1 MKQRAKRLMALFM
14 AGVFALS
21 TCMTSGP
28 YTVMATEAGTA
39 GVTTPSEGTPTTPSQ
54 GSTTTPDNTTPSG
67 TPEEGGTT
75 DPEPEAPTQHIYN
88 VKLPEKIKDVDWGNL
103 QVTYGEEKV
112 SVTAE
117 NTIALNNV
125 ITDSSAVGI
134 KSDNYSFAD
143 ITVNDGTINV
153 ATATPKLS
161 NPEVKGERTTLSI
174 DEKAEYSIS
183 NIPDVWKDKV
193 TWSVQPGAENI
204 TTDGVS
210 LEEQEDHTKIKVIV
224 SKEGYEGANEKPE
237 ILVAHIGEVQIGT
250 FNFNVTKKNP
260 ELSLKANPEPPAG
273 WKTEIKLLVSGQKDF
288 NKKVIVSDE
297 NGQTQEVAVKNGKA
311 EEINW
316 NLSYWTKDYKFV
328 VTYAGDKVYKSESI
342 SLAYNVDK
350 ETQQFELTQS
360 AEQEDI
366 TYGGSEK
373 QIASIAGTKSSG
385 IHPWNY
391 SYEWENG
398 NNGGAAIRVDGEKL
412 LFTPGQAGTYK
423 VTIKRSSEDYN
434 ECSCTLAITVKKKAL
449 TVKNVTATNRVYDG
463 TDKVEVTA
471 AVDTSE
477 ILEKDRPAGESLQL
491 TTAGKV
497 QGDGK
502 LEGKDVA
509 DGKTVKYGD
518 EYKDEYGQEYGDF
531 SLSQELNSNYELVY
545 ADNKKPDVKVN
556 ITKQKLTLA
565 VVLAKPNGE
574 NNIKETETEE
584 KILYLERQYTGYKD
598 LSKENKSKE
607 IQVVATGFVNGESA
621 ETLTGYQ
628 APRVIVDTTV
638 ITSASEL
645 NHVYKDALIPDE
657 NKTDDNLYN
666 ATDNYEFDFGN
677 ITQKGSLS
685 LTPQKIADIKAILSV
700 DNANSKKAYQRT
712 DNKEIYYG
720 EISESENDN
729 PKIAW
734 KIDNQ
739 FNSNVKDTSD
749 LDVTYNAVEV
759 RHQIDIDISEE
770 GASLS
775 YSPKKNDETIY
786 VRLKASEG
794 NGVTEWCSL
803 KLCFDETV
811 PKAKI
816 TMEDKT
822 NMYKFENVI
831 TFGLFVN
838 KKKSV
843 SAKIDL
849 TDEEAGVKSW
859 KYYKLNLTEDKE
871 FADGK
876 AFIDYV
882 KNVLPTETGS
892 TTTAESSVT
901 PEPLNL
907 GTDEGNYVVF
917 AVVEDNVGNEAV
929 YGSNGVII
937 DNTEPQ
943 IFELL
948 YEGLESEDINNPE
961 NEALKNVDFIKNK
974 NAVSLY
980 AHAKEATTVFSG
992 ISKITANVYAEN
1004 KEIDKG
1010 KVLYEEENDT
1020 ALTLN
1025 ALKNYE
1031 EVFTNSTDNGKIE
1044 QKIASKGEC
1053 VRYRVDATVGDK
1065 AGNEQTISKE
1075 FVLDTLPPD
1084 ITNNNI
1090 YLTNNSTE
1098 AVKTMG
1104 DDENVTY
1111 YSNEDVTIK
1120 TTVTERFTDS
1130 NNIWLTIVKDG
1141 VETSKTLQQWIDN
1154 DDKDETYSVT
1164 VEEDKDESNPNAS
1177 NRTIEFTVQADGLEN
1192 KFSYY
1197 VSAKDYSGNETTN
1210 DAINFVIDNV
1220 SPEISDNIIRKSIED
1235 QKNNE
1240 DHFDNKADI
1249 NTKVYYS
1256 NEDVVV
1262 KTEVKDRFIDAK
1274 HITISLTK
1282 DKKEYTK
1289 SVEEWCENK
1298 DSKLGIKCTYDDPDK
1313 NKAERSVKTITFN
1326 VPEAKNE
1333 GDFTYKV
1340 SAVDYANNPEKNPNQ
1355 TINFC
1360 IDTTQPEVEVTYSPI
1375 QNGEPLAPINTSNSI
1390 YYLNQNYDSFKVNIK
1405 VIEKHL
1411 KANDKGTIIS
1421 NYQLSKDLAI
1431 NTYHVTGDIGSKDI
1445 KNVEVSAS
1453 RKGSDS
1459 AVDLKTGIIADIAGK
1474 ESWLENPKNSIE
1486 YNYTFTCKKEANYE
1500 FPDITITDLAGNKS
1514 EATGNAKITLD
1525 RTAPE
1530 GKIKVDGLISTNGK
1544 DTVWDRLLES
1554 LTFGLYGKD
1563 PVTATIRNRDEK
1575 TGGSGIAKKSY
1586 YLATDLMSR
1595 SALDAL
1601 KDEQWTTYN
1610 GNITMPANRSYIVY
1624 EKVVDKAGNL
1634 AYYSSDRVIVD
1645 AQNPQPEVTITPT
1658 TPGWGKGVYSA
1669 SDNPGFDVYVVDP
1682 AGSDG
1687 SCAGLAEINCTITDR
1702 TTGHSKPIPLRSYSA
1717 TSAPEATFRTHVS
1730 IDPAEFYS
1738 NEVQVTVEAKDHS
1751 TNPAT
1756 VESQVIKI
1764 DNKAPIVTF
1773 SFDKSDVHNGKYYNN
1788 DKTLTITVDE
1798 RNFDESYKPQVTS
1811 TAGGGYSIS
1820 GWSHNG
1826 EIHTATVTFSGDSDY
1841 TVTYDCYDLAGNK
1854 SNTEKLE
1861 EFTVDK
1867 TKPAIQVSYDN
1878 NNALNNNY
1886 YKDAR
1891 TATITIT
1898 EHNFNPGEVTV
1909 TTTAQLDGAPVAAP
1923 GVSGWSGSGDTHV
1936 ATVSYSADADYTFT
1950 ISATDLAS
1958 NVSEPYVTDNFTVD
1972 QTKPTVEITN
1982 IEDHSANNG
1991 EVAPVVTLN
2000 DINFDSSKTVVHLTG
2015 ANKGE
2020 IDTTGMYTSAATAKG
2035 QTLTFHNFAE
2045 NMDDI
2050 YTLTAEA
2057 TDKAGNVYSTSKM
2070 FSVNRDGSTYMYD
2083 SYTDELIKN
2092 GYTNDPKN
2100 LVVSEINVDTLTFQE
2115 LTVTENGTLKTL
2127 EQDKD
2132 YEVQESGSEVSWKE
2146 YKYTIN
2152 ASNFEEE
2159 GDYNVSIYSEDRATN
2174 VTTNTSKSKDILF
2187 AVDKTSPVIA
2197 LSNIEDGG
2205 RYKVES
2211 QKFTANVDDN
2221 MALDKVE
2228 YYVDGKLQQTF
2239 DASEVAEQSGSL
2251 ELSVDSSSKFQKVSV
2266 KAYDKANNEATS
2278 ADADVLVSA
2287 SSWVQFYN
2295 NKPAFYGT
2303 IGGGVAVLAAA
2314 VAAGVHFSGAGAAAG
2329 TAGAA
2334 GAGGFFFLAGKKK
2347 KDEEETK

>member
-112 SVTAE
+112 AVTAE

-134 KSDNYSFAD
+134 ESDNYSFAD
-143 ITVNDGTINV
+143 ITVNEGTINV

-161 NPEVKGERTTLSI
+161 NPEVKGKRTTLSI
-174 DEKAEYSIS
+174 DEKGEYSIS

-273 WKTEIKLLVSGQKDF
+273 WKTEIKLLVSGEKDF
-288 NKKVIVSDE
+288 NEKVIVSDE
-297 NGQTQEVAVKNGKA
+297 NGQTQEVAVENGKA

-373 QIASIAGTKSSG
+373 QIASIAGTKSND

-502 LEGKDVA
+502 LEGKDAAKDKKV
-509 DGKTVKYGD
+509 
-518 EYKDEYGQEYGDF
+518 EYEDF
-531 SLSQELNSNYELVY
+531 SLGEDLNSNYELVY
-545 ADNKKPDVKVN
+545 ANNKKPDVKVD
-556 ITKQKLTLA
+556 ITKKELTLA
-565 VVLAKPNGE
+565 VVLDPSAE
-574 NNIKETETEE
+574 NVKSAENKN
-584 KILYLERQYTGYKD
+584 LYLERQYTDYKD
-598 LSKENKSKE
+598 LSDENKNKV
-607 IQVVATGFVNGESA
+607 IKVVADTEGFIKGESA
-621 ETLTGYQ
+621 EDLAGYKT
-628 APRVIVDTTV
+628 PDVTVDSDLV
-638 ITSASEL
+638 KSKFSGEKRWDIID
-645 NHVYKDALIPDE
+645 NALIPDE
-657 NKTDDNLYN
+657 NSTYDATNNYKFNFENAAKANL
-666 ATDNYEFDFGN
+666 
-677 ITQKGSLS
+677 K
-685 LTPQKIADIKAILSV
+685 LTPQSIDEKIWKELLTVASDSQNV
-700 DNANSKKAYQRT
+700 YQNSTDKK
-712 DNKEIYYG
+712 IYY
-720 EISESENDN
+720 SEQQ
-729 PKIAW
+729 PKINW
-734 KIDNQ
+734 KIDRSVLPVQLN
-739 FNSNVKDTSD
+739 TD
-749 LDVTYNAVEV
+749 LSYEYNEV
-759 RHQIDIDISEE
+759 QVSHDKKSWIA
-770 GASLS
+770 GAS
-775 YSPKKNDETIY
+775 YEPKTTSPENNTDVIY
-786 VRLKASEG
+786 VRLANESG
-794 NGVTEWCSL
+794 GMTEPYML
-803 KLCFDETV
+803 TLNLDDEAPSATI
-811 PKAKI
+811 KI
-816 TMEDKT
+816 
-822 NMYKFENVI
+822 NENESVYNFMGKI
-831 TFGLFVN
+831 TFGLFNQKGFVADISN
-838 KKKSV
+838 IRDESKKENNPQNHCSGIKKWSYLV
-843 SAKIDL
+843 EKLEKDTQFASEVEESEDTENAETVKKLSYDNFKEVESNGKKI
-849 TDEEAGVKSW
+849 
-859 KYYKLNLTEDKE
+859 
-871 FADGK
+871 
-876 AFIDYV
+876 
-882 KNVLPTETGS
+882 
-892 TTTAESSVT
+892 
-901 PEPLNL
+901 NL
-907 GTDEGNYVVF
+907 GSEEDPGNF
-917 AVVEDNVGNEAV
+917 AVFVLVEDNVGNKAL
-929 YGSNGVII
+929 YGSNGVIVENVPVNSLTLEYGKYGTSDENTI
-937 DNTEPQ
+937 GEETKKAETIPDYYSEEDDVSYFKNDISIYAIAKDNTE
-943 IFELL
+943 
-948 YEGLESEDINNPE
+948 NN
-961 NEALKNVDFIKNK
+961 
-974 NAVSLY
+974 Y
-980 AHAKEATTVFSG
+980 SG
-992 ISKITANVYAEN
+992 IKKIEANLTNLDTSEQKKLIEYSAEN
-1004 KEIDKG
+1004 K
-1010 KVLYEEENDT
+1010 LNDGCTLDELKKYSTVTTESRNVTVQDGDCVKYQVT
-1020 ALTLN
+1020 AT
-1025 ALKNYE
+1025 AE
-1031 EVFTNSTDNGKIE
+1031 DG
-1044 QKIASKGEC
+1044 
-1053 VRYRVDATVGDK
+1053 
-1065 AGNEQTISKE
+1065 AGNNFKDESVEKT
-1075 FVLDTLPPD
+1075 FVIDRKPPKVKNSINRGEDYLD
-1084 ITNNNI
+1084 
-1090 YLTNNSTE
+1090 
-1098 AVKTMG
+1098 G
-1104 DDENVTY
+1104 GRY
-1111 YSNEDVTIK
+1111 YSNKDVVLK
-1120 TTVTERFTDS
+1120 TEITERFTDES
-1130 NNIWLTIVKDG
+1130 RITINLQKDDEEVK
-1141 VETSKTLQQWIDN
+1141 SYTLKEWIALCESDN
-1154 DDKDETYSVT
+1154 DNNQGYK
-1164 VEEDKDESNPNAS
+1164 
-1177 NRTIEFTVQADGLEN
+1177 
-1192 KFSYY
+1192 
-1197 VSAKDYSGNETTN
+1197 
-1210 DAINFVIDNV
+1210 
-1220 SPEISDNIIRKSIED
+1220 IS
-1235 QKNNE
+1235 
-1240 DHFDNKADI
+1240 F
-1249 NTKVYYS
+1249 
-1256 NEDVVV
+1256 
-1262 KTEVKDRFIDAK
+1262 
-1274 HITISLTK
+1274 
-1282 DKKEYTK
+1282 
-1289 SVEEWCENK
+1289 
-1298 DSKLGIKCTYDDPDK
+1298 DK
-1313 NKAERSVKTITFN
+1313 NEKISSSNDYYGTITFTI
-1326 VPEAKNE
+1326 PRKNE
-1333 GDFTYKV
+1333 GNYSYWV
-1340 SAVDYANNPEKNPNQ
+1340 EVEDYANNSNVSNN

-1360 IDTTQPEVEVTYSPI
+1360 IDITAPEVDVTYKSA
-1375 QNGEPLAPINTSNSI
+1375 QNGTIAVSNDPNTI
-1390 YYLNQNYDSFKVNIK
+1390 AYLNGQNDSFT
-1405 VIEKHL
+1405 
-1411 KANDKGTIIS
+1411 GTITVKEK
-1421 NYQLSKDLAI
+1421 NMMPVDKNVVDCVYDGVNA
-1431 NTYHVTGDIGSKDI
+1431 YRYTGDFGETAQQDCNNVEISGSLTLDKLAGDI
-1445 KNVEVSAS
+1445 KDKN
-1453 RKGSDS
+1453 RWTNDDS
-1459 AVDLKTGIIADIAGK
+1459 EHTYK
-1474 ESWLENPKNSIE
+1474 
-1486 YNYTFTCKKEANYE
+1486 FTCTKEANYK
-1500 FPDITITDLAGNKS
+1500 FPNFTVTDLAGNPAEK
-1514 EATGNAKITLD
+1514 AKGAANITLD
-1525 RTAPE
+1525 WTVPT
-1530 GKIKVDGLISTNGK
+1530 GDIQVTNLISGGENGGK
-1544 DTVWDRLLES
+1544 EWINTFLNA

-1563 PVTATIRNRDEK
+1563 YVDATITSTDIRKDAED
-1575 TGGSGIAKKSY
+1575 TIVGSGSGIAEKSY
-1586 YLATDLMSR
+1586 YLATDLMSE
-1595 SALDAL
+1595 DAL
-1601 KDEQWTTYN
+1601 NKLSSTQWTSYN
-1610 GNITMPANRSYIVY
+1610 GRITMAASRSYIVY

-1645 AQNPQPEVTITPT
+1645 KQNPQPEVTITPT

-1702 TTGHSKPIPLRSYSA
+1702 TTGHSKPVPLASFSA
-1717 TSAPEATFRTHVS
+1717 TSAPEATYRTHVS

-1878 NNALNNNY
+1878 NNALNNDY

-1958 NVSEPYVTDNFTVD
+1958 NVSEPYATDNFTVD

-2020 IDTTGMYTSAATAKG
+2020 VDTTGMYTSAATAKG

-2132 YEVQESGSEVSWKE
+2132 YEVKESGSEVSWKE

-2239 DASEVAEQSGSL
+2239 DASEVAAQSGSL

>member
-112 SVTAE
+112 AVTAE

-134 KSDNYSFAD
+134 ESDNYSFAD
-143 ITVNDGTINV
+143 ITVNEGTINV

-161 NPEVKGERTTLSI
+161 NPEVKGKRTTLSI
-174 DEKAEYSIS
+174 DEKGEYSIS

-260 ELSLKANPEPPAG
+260 ELSLKANSEPPAG
-273 WKTEIKLLVSGQKDF
+273 WKTEIKLLVSGEKDF
-288 NKKVIVSDE
+288 NEKVIVSDE
-297 NGQTQEVAVKNGKA
+297 NGQTQEVAVENGKA

-373 QIASIAGTKSSG
+373 QIASIAGTKSND

-502 LEGKDVA
+502 LEGKDAAKDKKV
-509 DGKTVKYGD
+509 
-518 EYKDEYGQEYGDF
+518 EYEDF
-531 SLSQELNSNYELVY
+531 SLGEDLNSNYELVY
-545 ADNKKPDVKVN
+545 ANNKKPDVKVD
-556 ITKQKLTLA
+556 ITKKELTLA
-565 VVLAKPNGE
+565 VVLDPSAE
-574 NNIKETETEE
+574 NVKSAENKN
-584 KILYLERQYTGYKD
+584 LYLERQYTDYKD
-598 LSKENKSKE
+598 LSDENKNKV
-607 IQVVATGFVNGESA
+607 IKVVADTEGFIKGESA
-621 ETLTGYQ
+621 EDLAGYKT
-628 APRVIVDTTV
+628 PDVTVDSDLV
-638 ITSASEL
+638 KSKFSGEKRWDIID
-645 NHVYKDALIPDE
+645 NALIPDE
-657 NKTDDNLYN
+657 NSTYDATNNYKFNFENAAKANL
-666 ATDNYEFDFGN
+666 
-677 ITQKGSLS
+677 K
-685 LTPQKIADIKAILSV
+685 LTPQSIDEKIWKELLTVASDSQNV
-700 DNANSKKAYQRT
+700 YQNSTDKK
-712 DNKEIYYG
+712 IYY
-720 EISESENDN
+720 SEQQ
-729 PKIAW
+729 PKINW
-734 KIDNQ
+734 KIDRSVLPVQLN
-739 FNSNVKDTSD
+739 TD
-749 LDVTYNAVEV
+749 LSYEYNEV
-759 RHQIDIDISEE
+759 QVSHDKKSWIA
-770 GASLS
+770 GAS
-775 YSPKKNDETIY
+775 YEPKTTSPENNTDVIY
-786 VRLKASEG
+786 VRLANESG
-794 NGVTEWCSL
+794 GMTEPYML
-803 KLCFDETV
+803 TLNLDDEAPSATI
-811 PKAKI
+811 KI
-816 TMEDKT
+816 
-822 NMYKFENVI
+822 NENESVYNFMGKI
-831 TFGLFVN
+831 TFGLFNQKGFVADISN
-838 KKKSV
+838 IRDESKKENNPQNHCSGIKKWSYLV
-843 SAKIDL
+843 EKLEKDTQFASEVEESEDTENAETVKKLSYDNFKEVESNGKKI
-849 TDEEAGVKSW
+849 
-859 KYYKLNLTEDKE
+859 
-871 FADGK
+871 
-876 AFIDYV
+876 
-882 KNVLPTETGS
+882 
-892 TTTAESSVT
+892 
-901 PEPLNL
+901 NL
-907 GTDEGNYVVF
+907 GSEEDPGNF
-917 AVVEDNVGNEAV
+917 AVFVLVEDNVGNKAL
-929 YGSNGVII
+929 YGSNGVIVENVPVNSLTLEYGKYGTSDENTI
-937 DNTEPQ
+937 GEETKKAETIPDYYSEEDDVSYFKNDISIYAIAKDNTE
-943 IFELL
+943 
-948 YEGLESEDINNPE
+948 NN
-961 NEALKNVDFIKNK
+961 
-974 NAVSLY
+974 Y
-980 AHAKEATTVFSG
+980 SG
-992 ISKITANVYAEN
+992 IKKIEANLTNLDTSEQKKLIEYSAEN
-1004 KEIDKG
+1004 K
-1010 KVLYEEENDT
+1010 LNDGCTLDELKKYSTVTTESRNVTVQDGDCVKYQVT
-1020 ALTLN
+1020 AT
-1025 ALKNYE
+1025 AE
-1031 EVFTNSTDNGKIE
+1031 DG
-1044 QKIASKGEC
+1044 
-1053 VRYRVDATVGDK
+1053 
-1065 AGNEQTISKE
+1065 AGNNFKDESVEKT
-1075 FVLDTLPPD
+1075 FVIDRKPPKVKNSINRGEDYLD
-1084 ITNNNI
+1084 
-1090 YLTNNSTE
+1090 
-1098 AVKTMG
+1098 G
-1104 DDENVTY
+1104 GRY
-1111 YSNEDVTIK
+1111 YSNKDVVLK
-1120 TTVTERFTDS
+1120 TEITERFTDES
-1130 NNIWLTIVKDG
+1130 RITINLQKDDEEVK
-1141 VETSKTLQQWIDN
+1141 SYTLKEWIALCESDN
-1154 DDKDETYSVT
+1154 DNNQGYK
-1164 VEEDKDESNPNAS
+1164 
-1177 NRTIEFTVQADGLEN
+1177 
-1192 KFSYY
+1192 
-1197 VSAKDYSGNETTN
+1197 
-1210 DAINFVIDNV
+1210 
-1220 SPEISDNIIRKSIED
+1220 IS
-1235 QKNNE
+1235 
-1240 DHFDNKADI
+1240 F
-1249 NTKVYYS
+1249 
-1256 NEDVVV
+1256 
-1262 KTEVKDRFIDAK
+1262 
-1274 HITISLTK
+1274 
-1282 DKKEYTK
+1282 
-1289 SVEEWCENK
+1289 
-1298 DSKLGIKCTYDDPDK
+1298 DK
-1313 NKAERSVKTITFN
+1313 NEKISSSNDYYGTITFTI
-1326 VPEAKNE
+1326 PRKNE
-1333 GDFTYKV
+1333 GNYSYWV
-1340 SAVDYANNPEKNPNQ
+1340 EVEDYANNSNVSNN

-1360 IDTTQPEVEVTYSPI
+1360 IDITAPEVDVTYKSA
-1375 QNGEPLAPINTSNSI
+1375 QNGTIAVSNDPNTI
-1390 YYLNQNYDSFKVNIK
+1390 AYLNGQNDSFT
-1405 VIEKHL
+1405 
-1411 KANDKGTIIS
+1411 GTITVKEK
-1421 NYQLSKDLAI
+1421 NMMPVDKNVVDCVYDGVNA
-1431 NTYHVTGDIGSKDI
+1431 YRYTGDFGETAQQDCNNVEISGSLTLDKLAGDI
-1445 KNVEVSAS
+1445 KDKN
-1453 RKGSDS
+1453 RWTNDDS
-1459 AVDLKTGIIADIAGK
+1459 EHTYK
-1474 ESWLENPKNSIE
+1474 
-1486 YNYTFTCKKEANYE
+1486 FTCTKEANYK
-1500 FPDITITDLAGNKS
+1500 FPNFTVTDLAGNPAEK
-1514 EATGNAKITLD
+1514 AKGAANITLD
-1525 RTAPE
+1525 WTVPT
-1530 GKIKVDGLISTNGK
+1530 GDIQVTNLISGGENGGK
-1544 DTVWDRLLES
+1544 EWINTFLNA

-1563 PVTATIRNRDEK
+1563 YVDATITSTDIRKDAED
-1575 TGGSGIAKKSY
+1575 TIVGSGSGIAEKSY
-1586 YLATDLMSR
+1586 YLATDLMSE
-1595 SALDAL
+1595 DAL
-1601 KDEQWTTYN
+1601 NKLSSTQWTSYN
-1610 GNITMPANRSYIVY
+1610 GRITMAASRSYIVY

-1645 AQNPQPEVTITPT
+1645 KQNPQPEVTITPT

-1702 TTGHSKPIPLRSYSA
+1702 TTGHSKPVPLASFSA
-1717 TSAPEATFRTHVS
+1717 TSAPEATYRTHVS

-1878 NNALNNNY
+1878 NNALNNDY

-1958 NVSEPYVTDNFTVD
+1958 NVSEPYATDNFTVD

-2020 IDTTGMYTSAATAKG
+2020 VDTTGMYTSAATAKG

-2132 YEVQESGSEVSWKE
+2132 YEVKESGSEVSWKE

-2239 DASEVAEQSGSL
+2239 DASEVAAQSGSL

>member
-39 GVTTPSEGTPTTPSQ
+39 GVTTPSEGTSTTPSE

-112 SVTAE
+112 AVTAE

-134 KSDNYSFAD
+134 ESDNYSFAD
-143 ITVNDGTINV
+143 ITVNEGTINV

-174 DEKAEYSIS
+174 DEKGEYSIS

-273 WKTEIKLLVSGQKDF
+273 WKTEIKLLVSGEKDF

-373 QIASIAGTKSSG
+373 QIASIAGTSIAGTKSSG

-391 SYEWENG
+391 SYEWEND

-531 SLSQELNSNYELVY
+531 SLSQELNGNYELVY
-545 ADNKKPDVKVN
+545 ADNEKPDVKVN
-556 ITKQKLTLA
+556 ITKQKLELA
-565 VVLAKPNGE
+565 VVLAEPNEE
-574 NNIKETETEE
+574 NNIKKTKETG
-584 KILYLERQYTGYKD
+584 ILYLERQYTGYKD

-759 RHQIDIDISEE
+759 RHQIDKSEE
-770 GASLS
+770 EASLY

-786 VRLKASEG
+786 VRLKAREG
-794 NGVTEWCSL
+794 NGVTQWCEMTLINDITAPETTISL
-803 KLCFDETV
+803 NNALSAYEFG
-811 PKAKI
+811 
-816 TMEDKT
+816 
-822 NMYKFENVI
+822 NVI
-831 TFGLFVN
+831 TFGLFSNKQVN
-838 KKKSV
+838 AEIS
-843 SAKIDL
+843 KIADRK
-849 TDEEAGVKSW
+849 DGKDGAGVKSW
-859 KYYKLNLTEDKE
+859 KYYKIDVRNNAQFTEENVRKEE
-871 FADGK
+871 FAEKIAKDE
-876 AFIDYV
+876 V
-882 KNVLPTETGS
+882 KNVNPSPNNEVIGATQSEVAGKTIVLGS
-892 TTTAESSVT
+892 
-901 PEPLNL
+901 
-907 GTDEGNYVVF
+907 DENDKEDGNFVVF
-917 AVVEDNVGNEAV
+917 VVTEDNVGNQAV
-929 YGSNGVII
+929 YGSNGVVVEHVELKELTLDYTTDGKII
-937 DNTEPQ
+937 DQKSEQGPYYYTKDGVQYFNKDVNSVGIAATATEDTRDVYSGVNEIEVKLCNNDNPDETKNNGNEW
-943 IFELL
+943 IKEI
-948 YEGLESEDINNPE
+948 YDIPTE
-961 NEALKNVDFIKNK
+961 TLKNLKDNY
-974 NAVSLY
+974 SCR
-980 AHAKEATTVFSG
+980 
-992 ISKITANVYAEN
+992 TAQVTKDNEKSNDEN
-1004 KEIDKG
+1004 K
-1010 KVLYEEENDT
+1010 
-1020 ALTLN
+1020 
-1025 ALKNYE
+1025 
-1031 EVFTNSTDNGKIE
+1031 
-1044 QKIASKGEC
+1044 C
-1053 VRYRVDATVGDK
+1053 VRYQVSATAKDF
-1065 AGNEQTISKE
+1065 AGNEFKNENGGNTVTKT
-1075 FVLDTLPPD
+1075 FVLDKLKPVVINTINKNKESNPGTHQTD
-1084 ITNNNI
+1084 KGIYYTNEAITI
-1090 YLTNNSTE
+1090 ET
-1098 AVKTMG
+1098 
-1104 DDENVTY
+1104 
-1111 YSNEDVTIK
+1111 TI
-1120 TTVTERFTDS
+1120 TERFTDDE
-1130 NNIWLTIVKDG
+1130 NITLKLEKLNDAGEVESTVFSGKYETLKDTYKEFG
-1141 VETSKTLQQWIDN
+1141 ILSLECTKVEGKDQN
-1154 DDKDETYSVT
+1154 DAK
-1164 VEEDKDESNPNAS
+1164 
-1177 NRTIEFTVQADGLEN
+1177 RTITITIPN
-1192 KFSYY
+1192 KSESTPEGIPEGIYSYK
-1197 VSAKDYSGNETTN
+1197 VNAEDYSKNTG
-1210 DAINFVIDNV
+1210 DAC
-1220 SPEISDNIIRKSIED
+1220 
-1235 QKNNE
+1235 
-1240 DHFDNKADI
+1240 
-1249 NTKVYYS
+1249 TK
-1256 NEDVVV
+1256 
-1262 KTEVKDRFIDAK
+1262 
-1274 HITISLTK
+1274 
-1282 DKKEYTK
+1282 
-1289 SVEEWCENK
+1289 
-1298 DSKLGIKCTYDDPDK
+1298 
-1313 NKAERSVKTITFN
+1313 
-1326 VPEAKNE
+1326 
-1333 GDFTYKV
+1333 
-1340 SAVDYANNPEKNPNQ
+1340 
-1355 TINFC
+1355 FC
-1360 IDTTQPEVEVTYSPI
+1360 IDTTAPDVKVTYTAKDE
-1375 QNGEPLAPINTSNSI
+1375 NGNEKTVTEPINSENSNETA
-1390 YYLNQNYDSFKVNIK
+1390 F
-1405 VIEKHL
+1405 
-1411 KANDKGTIIS
+1411 
-1421 NYQLSKDLAI
+1421 
-1431 NTYHVTGDIGSKDI
+1431 TGDIKVVEKNFKPSDDNFKEKKVIYDNDSVKAYLITDDFGSTVQQDI
-1445 KNVEVSAS
+1445 TKYSAIK
-1453 RKGSDS
+1453 RTTEDAKAGSSNTIDWLS
-1459 AVDLKTGIIADIAGK
+1459 ELATDIHNKA
-1474 ESWLENPKNSIE
+1474 SWSGLNENDQA
-1486 YNYTFTCKKEANYE
+1486 YHYTFRCTTEANYE
-1500 FPDITITDLAGNKS
+1500 FPDITITDLAGNPS

-1530 GKIKVDGLISTNGK
+1530 GKIKVEGLISTNGK

-1575 TGGSGIAKKSY
+1575 TGGSGIAEKSY

-1601 KDEQWTTYN
+1601 KYEQWTKYN

-1624 EKVVDKAGNL
+1624 EKVVDKAGNS

-1645 AQNPQPEVTITPT
+1645 NQNPQPEVTITPT

-1669 SDNPGFDVYVVDP
+1669 SDNPGFDVSVVDP

-1687 SCAGLAEINCTITDR
+1687 SCAGLAEVKYTIKNG
-1702 TTGHSKPIPLRSYSA
+1702 TTGYQENGTLA
-1717 TSAPEATFRTHVS
+1717 TYGATDTPVATYKGHVT
-1730 IDPAEFYS
+1730 IDPEKFYS

-2020 IDTTGMYTSAATAKG
+2020 VDTTGMYTSAATAKG

-2045 NMDDI
+2045 SMDDI

-2239 DASEVAEQSGSL
+2239 DASEVAAQSGSL

>member
-112 SVTAE
+112 AVTAE

-134 KSDNYSFAD
+134 ESDNYSFAD
-143 ITVNDGTINV
+143 ITVNEGTINV

-161 NPEVKGERTTLSI
+161 NPEVKGKRTTLSI
-174 DEKAEYSIS
+174 DEKGEYSIS

-273 WKTEIKLLVSGQKDF
+273 WKTEIKLLVSGEKDF
-288 NKKVIVSDE
+288 NEKVIVSDE
-297 NGQTQEVAVKNGKA
+297 NGQTQEVAVENGKA

-373 QIASIAGTKSSG
+373 QIASIAGTKSND

-502 LEGKDVA
+502 LEGKDAAKDKKV
-509 DGKTVKYGD
+509 
-518 EYKDEYGQEYGDF
+518 EYEDF
-531 SLSQELNSNYELVY
+531 SLGEDLNSNYELVY
-545 ADNKKPDVKVN
+545 ANNKKPDVKVD
-556 ITKQKLTLA
+556 ITKKELTLA
-565 VVLAKPNGE
+565 VVLDPSAE
-574 NNIKETETEE
+574 NVKSAENKN
-584 KILYLERQYTGYKD
+584 LYLERQYTDYKD
-598 LSKENKSKE
+598 LSDENKNKV
-607 IQVVATGFVNGESA
+607 IKVVADTEGFIKGESA
-621 ETLTGYQ
+621 EDLAGYKT
-628 APRVIVDTTV
+628 PDVTVDSDLV
-638 ITSASEL
+638 KSKFSGEKRWDIID
-645 NHVYKDALIPDE
+645 NALIPDE
-657 NKTDDNLYN
+657 NSTYDATNNYKFNFENTAKANL
-666 ATDNYEFDFGN
+666 
-677 ITQKGSLS
+677 K
-685 LTPQKIADIKAILSV
+685 LTPQSIDEKIWKELLTVASDSQNV
-700 DNANSKKAYQRT
+700 YQNSTDKK
-712 DNKEIYYG
+712 IYY
-720 EISESENDN
+720 SEQQ
-729 PKIAW
+729 PKINW
-734 KIDNQ
+734 KIDRSVLPVQLN
-739 FNSNVKDTSD
+739 TD
-749 LDVTYNAVEV
+749 LSYEYNEV
-759 RHQIDIDISEE
+759 QVSHDKKSWIA
-770 GASLS
+770 GAS
-775 YSPKKNDETIY
+775 YEPKTTSPENNTDVIY
-786 VRLKASEG
+786 VRLANESG
-794 NGVTEWCSL
+794 GMTEPYML
-803 KLCFDETV
+803 TLNLDDEAPSATI
-811 PKAKI
+811 KI
-816 TMEDKT
+816 
-822 NMYKFENVI
+822 NENESVYNFMGKI
-831 TFGLFVN
+831 TFGLFNQKGFVADISN
-838 KKKSV
+838 IRDESKKENNPPNHCSGIKKWSYLV
-843 SAKIDL
+843 EKLEKDTQFASEVEESEDTENAETVKKLSYDNFKEVESNGKKI
-849 TDEEAGVKSW
+849 
-859 KYYKLNLTEDKE
+859 
-871 FADGK
+871 
-876 AFIDYV
+876 
-882 KNVLPTETGS
+882 
-892 TTTAESSVT
+892 
-901 PEPLNL
+901 NL
-907 GTDEGNYVVF
+907 GSEEDPGNF
-917 AVVEDNVGNEAV
+917 AVFVLVEDNVGNKAL
-929 YGSNGVII
+929 YGSNGVIVENVPVNSLTLEYGKYGTSDENTI
-937 DNTEPQ
+937 GEETKKAETIPDYYSEEDDVSYFKNDISIYAIAKDNTE
-943 IFELL
+943 
-948 YEGLESEDINNPE
+948 NN
-961 NEALKNVDFIKNK
+961 
-974 NAVSLY
+974 Y
-980 AHAKEATTVFSG
+980 SG
-992 ISKITANVYAEN
+992 IKKIEANLTNLDTSEQKKLIEYSAEN
-1004 KEIDKG
+1004 K
-1010 KVLYEEENDT
+1010 LNDGCTLDELKKYSTVTTESRNVTVQDGDCVKYQVT
-1020 ALTLN
+1020 AT
-1025 ALKNYE
+1025 AE
-1031 EVFTNSTDNGKIE
+1031 DG
-1044 QKIASKGEC
+1044 
-1053 VRYRVDATVGDK
+1053 
-1065 AGNEQTISKE
+1065 AGNNFKDESVEKT
-1075 FVLDTLPPD
+1075 FVIDRKPPKVKNSINRGEDYLD
-1084 ITNNNI
+1084 
-1090 YLTNNSTE
+1090 
-1098 AVKTMG
+1098 G
-1104 DDENVTY
+1104 GRY
-1111 YSNEDVTIK
+1111 YSNKDVVLK
-1120 TTVTERFTDS
+1120 TEITERFTDES
-1130 NNIWLTIVKDG
+1130 RITINLQKDDEEVK
-1141 VETSKTLQQWIDN
+1141 SYTLKEWIALCESDN
-1154 DDKDETYSVT
+1154 DNNQGYK
-1164 VEEDKDESNPNAS
+1164 
-1177 NRTIEFTVQADGLEN
+1177 
-1192 KFSYY
+1192 
-1197 VSAKDYSGNETTN
+1197 
-1210 DAINFVIDNV
+1210 
-1220 SPEISDNIIRKSIED
+1220 IS
-1235 QKNNE
+1235 
-1240 DHFDNKADI
+1240 F
-1249 NTKVYYS
+1249 
-1256 NEDVVV
+1256 
-1262 KTEVKDRFIDAK
+1262 
-1274 HITISLTK
+1274 
-1282 DKKEYTK
+1282 
-1289 SVEEWCENK
+1289 
-1298 DSKLGIKCTYDDPDK
+1298 DK
-1313 NKAERSVKTITFN
+1313 NEKISSSNDYYGTITFTI
-1326 VPEAKNE
+1326 PRKNE
-1333 GDFTYKV
+1333 GNYSYWV
-1340 SAVDYANNPEKNPNQ
+1340 EVEDYANNSNVSNN

-1360 IDTTQPEVEVTYSPI
+1360 IDITAPEVDVTYKSA
-1375 QNGEPLAPINTSNSI
+1375 QNGTIAVSNDPNTI
-1390 YYLNQNYDSFKVNIK
+1390 AYLNGQNDSFT
-1405 VIEKHL
+1405 
-1411 KANDKGTIIS
+1411 GTITVKEK
-1421 NYQLSKDLAI
+1421 NMMPVDKNVVDCVYDGVNA
-1431 NTYHVTGDIGSKDI
+1431 YRYTGDFGETAQQDCNNVEISGSLTLDKLAGDI
-1445 KNVEVSAS
+1445 KDKN
-1453 RKGSDS
+1453 RWTNDDS
-1459 AVDLKTGIIADIAGK
+1459 EHTYK
-1474 ESWLENPKNSIE
+1474 
-1486 YNYTFTCKKEANYE
+1486 FTCTKEANYK
-1500 FPDITITDLAGNKS
+1500 FPNFTVTDLAGNPAEK
-1514 EATGNAKITLD
+1514 AKGAANITLD
-1525 RTAPE
+1525 WTVPT
-1530 GKIKVDGLISTNGK
+1530 GDIQVTNLISGGENGGK
-1544 DTVWDRLLES
+1544 EWINTFLNA

-1563 PVTATIRNRDEK
+1563 YVDATITSTDIRKDAED
-1575 TGGSGIAKKSY
+1575 TIVGSGSGIAEKSY
-1586 YLATDLMSR
+1586 YLATDLMSE
-1595 SALDAL
+1595 DAL
-1601 KDEQWTTYN
+1601 NKLSSTQWTSYN
-1610 GNITMPANRSYIVY
+1610 GRITMAASRSYIVY

-1645 AQNPQPEVTITPT
+1645 KQNPQPEVTITPT

-1702 TTGHSKPIPLRSYSA
+1702 TTGHSKPVPLASFSA
-1717 TSAPEATFRTHVS
+1717 TSAPEATYRTHVS

-1878 NNALNNNY
+1878 NNALNNDY

-1958 NVSEPYVTDNFTVD
+1958 NVSEPYATDNFTVD

-2020 IDTTGMYTSAATAKG
+2020 VDTTGMYTSAATAKG

-2132 YEVQESGSEVSWKE
+2132 YEVKESGSEVSWKE

-2239 DASEVAEQSGSL
+2239 DASEVAAQSGSL

>member
-125 ITDSSAVGI
+125 LTDSSAVGI

-174 DEKAEYSIS
+174 DEKGEYSIS

-434 ECSCTLAITVKKKAL
+434 EQSYTLAITVKKKTLNIKDVA
-449 TVKNVTATNRVYDG
+449 AENRAYDG
-463 TDKVEVTA
+463 TNEVKVTAKFNEDDFATEADKALAAGLSLQTKGIAKDINANEEKPTKVTYEFGFPANTDQSIVNNYQLEGKGETTVTIGKKTLKLKVCTSDGEALEREYTDYKELSEAKDVYVEVTGFA
-471 AVDTSE
+471 DTDLDADREVSEQLKKDHYKAPNVVVDAE
-477 ILEKDRPAGESLQL
+477 
-491 TTAGKV
+491 
-497 QGDGK
+497 
-502 LEGKDVA
+502 
-509 DGKTVKYGD
+509 TVKDGFVEIGAVIDNALVPENKSGCATKNYRF
-518 EYKDEYGQEYGDF
+518 DF
-531 SLSQELNSNYELVY
+531 
-545 ADNKKPDVKVN
+545 DDVEKAGL
-556 ITKQKLTLA
+556 KLTERSISDEEWKELLM
-565 VVLAKPNGE
+565 V
-574 NNIKETETEE
+574 NNDSSVKAYQKDAESFMYYGVSDKDDKDAPSVSW
-584 KILYLERQYTGYKD
+584 KIDISNLSDVSKTTDLYTGYD
-598 LSKENKSKE
+598 TVQIWNKNEKKW
-607 IQVVATGFVNGESA
+607 
-621 ETLTGYQ
+621 ETKNSYTPANNEELDTITV
-628 APRVIVDTTV
+628 RLVRIVDDNVVEATESQD
-638 ITSASEL
+638 ISL
-645 NHVYKDALIPDE
+645 HKDAVDP
-657 NKTDDNLYN
+657 
-666 ATDNYEFDFGN
+666 
-677 ITQKGSLS
+677 S
-685 LTPQKIADIKAILSV
+685 ADIKIGNDASV
-700 DNANSKKAYQRT
+700 YTLGS
-712 DNKEIYYG
+712 
-720 EISESENDN
+720 
-729 PKIAW
+729 
-734 KIDNQ
+734 
-739 FNSNVKDTSD
+739 
-749 LDVTYNAVEV
+749 
-759 RHQIDIDISEE
+759 
-770 GASLS
+770 
-775 YSPKKNDETIY
+775 
-786 VRLKASEG
+786 
-794 NGVTEWCSL
+794 
-803 KLCFDETV
+803 
-811 PKAKI
+811 
-816 TMEDKT
+816 
-822 NMYKFENVI
+822 VI
-831 TFGLFVN
+831 TFGIFKNTHVAAETKVADDQSGVSKWTYYKVNLKTDPKFEDTSEEGIINELLANANSCIKENFTTEDGKKDTLDRAGNFVVFALVEDHVGN
-838 KKKSV
+838 KALYGSNGTV
-843 SAKIDL
+843 IDL
-849 TDEEAGVKSW
+849 TNPDSVQWIYDEGEVVTRNIEVTKPDQP
-859 KYYKLNLTEDKE
+859 EE
-871 FADGK
+871 
-876 AFIDYV
+876 
-882 KNVLPTETGS
+882 TETHTVDFLQKGS
-892 TTTAESSVT
+892 QEAV
-901 PEPLNL
+901 LH
-907 GTDEGNYVVF
+907 
-917 AVVEDNVGNEAV
+917 AVVKDAIKDNVGNDTAYSGIKEV
-929 YGSNGVII
+929 HVSITDDEQGKTYTDKIYPSETSSSETSP
-937 DNTEPQ
+937 NTTLDDL
-943 IFELL
+943 F
-948 YEGLESEDINNPE
+948 
-961 NEALKNVDFIKNK
+961 KNYV
-974 NAVSLY
+974 
-980 AHAKEATTVFSG
+980 EATTD
-992 ISKITANVYAEN
+992 KIKKTTKEN
-1004 KEIDKG
+1004 
-1010 KVLYEEENDT
+1010 
-1020 ALTLN
+1020 
-1025 ALKNYE
+1025 
-1031 EVFTNSTDNGKIE
+1031 
-1044 QKIASKGEC
+1044 EC
-1053 VRYRVDATVGDK
+1053 VKYEIKLTVIDY
-1065 AGNEQTISKE
+1065 AGNELVTNLENALQKE
-1075 FVLDTLPPD
+1075 LVLDTLAPEL
-1084 ITNNNI
+1084 TKNNI
-1090 YLTNNSTE
+1090 YLTNDPTA

-1104 DDENVTY
+1104 DGENVTY
-1111 YSNEDVTIK
+1111 YSNEDVTIQTAVK
-1120 TTVTERFTDS
+1120 ERFTDLA
-1130 NNIWLTIVKDG
+1130 NIQMTLVKDG
-1141 VETSKTLQQWIDN
+1141 TETTKTLSEWLSDKTYKVEVNETGADINSN
-1154 DDKDETYSVT
+1154 DSTRIIS
-1164 VEEDKDESNPNAS
+1164 
-1177 NRTIEFTVQADGLEN
+1177 FTVPATGLEN

-1210 DAINFVIDNV
+1210 DAINFVVDNV
-1220 SPEISDNIIRKSIED
+1220 KPEISDNTIQNSTD
-1235 QKNNE
+1235 

-1289 SVEEWCENK
+1289 SVEEWCENL
-1298 DSKLGIKCTYDDPDK
+1298 DLGIKCEYKEPDD
-1313 NKAERSVKTITFN
+1313 NKDASVVRTITFT
-1326 VPEAKNE
+1326 VPKKYNEKDNEKDNE

-1340 SAVDYANNPEKNPNQ
+1340 SAVDYAENQAENQ

-1360 IDTTQPEVEVTYSPI
+1360 IDTTKPEVEVTYSPI
-1375 QNGEPLAPINTSNSI
+1375 QNGKTLAPINTSNSI
-1390 YYLNQNYDSFKVNIK
+1390 YYLNQNYDEFKVNVK

-1411 KANDKGTIIS
+1411 KANDTNVILS
-1421 NYQLSKDLAI
+1421 DYQAI
-1431 NTYHVTGDIGSKDI
+1431 RTYRVKGDIDPNPPEEDI
-1445 KNVEVSAS
+1445 PVSAS
-1453 RKGSDS
+1453 RKGSTS
-1459 AVDLKTGIIADIAGK
+1459 EINLQTGIIDDIKGK
-1474 ESWLENPKNSIE
+1474 ESWLENPENSIE
-1486 YNYTFTCKKEANYE
+1486 YNYTFTCTKEANYE
-1500 FPDITITDLAGNKS
+1500 FPDITITDLAGNPS
-1514 EATGNAKITLD
+1514 GATGNAKITLD
-1525 RTAPE
+1525 RTVPE
-1530 GKIKVDGLISTNGK
+1530 GTVTISDLISTSGK
-1544 DTVWDRLLES
+1544 ETSWTNRFLDS
-1554 LTFGLYGKD
+1554 LTFGLYGKTF
-1563 PVTATIRNRDEK
+1563 VTASISNHDET
-1575 TGGSGIAKKSY
+1575 TGGSGIGEKKY
-1586 YLATDLMSR
+1586 YLATSR
-1595 SALDAL
+1595 MTKEALNQL
-1601 KDEQWTTYN
+1601 NENQWTSYR
-1610 GNITMPANRSYIVY
+1610 GNITMAENRNYIVY

-1645 AQNPQPEVTITPT
+1645 DQNPQPEVTITPT

-1687 SCAGLAEINCTITDR
+1687 SCAGLAEIKCTITDR
-1702 TTGHSKPIPLRSYSA
+1702 TTGHSKPVPLASFSA
-1717 TSAPEATFRTHVS
+1717 TSAPEATYRTHVS

-1878 NNALNNNY
+1878 NNALNNDY

-2020 IDTTGMYTSAATAKG
+2020 VDTTGMYTSAATAKG

-2132 YEVQESGSEVSWKE
+2132 YEVKESGSEVSWKE

-2152 ASNFEEE
+2152 ASNFEGE

-2239 DASEVAEQSGSL
+2239 DASEVAAQSGSL

>member
-112 SVTAE
+112 AVTAE

-134 KSDNYSFAD
+134 ESDNYSFAD
-143 ITVNDGTINV
+143 ITVNEGTINV

-161 NPEVKGERTTLSI
+161 NPEVKGKRTTLSI
-174 DEKAEYSIS
+174 DEKGEYSIS

-273 WKTEIKLLVSGQKDF
+273 WKTEIKLLVSGEKDF
-288 NKKVIVSDE
+288 NEKVIVSDE
-297 NGQTQEVAVKNGKA
+297 NGQTQEVAVENGKA

-373 QIASIAGTKSSG
+373 QIASIAGTKSND

-502 LEGKDVA
+502 LEGKDAAKDKKV
-509 DGKTVKYGD
+509 
-518 EYKDEYGQEYGDF
+518 EYEDF
-531 SLSQELNSNYELVY
+531 SLGEDLNSNYELVY
-545 ADNKKPDVKVN
+545 ANNKKPDVKVD
-556 ITKQKLTLA
+556 ITKKELTLA
-565 VVLAKPNGE
+565 VVLDPSAE
-574 NNIKETETEE
+574 NVKSAENKN
-584 KILYLERQYTGYKD
+584 LYLERQYTDYKD
-598 LSKENKSKE
+598 LSDENKNKV
-607 IQVVATGFVNGESA
+607 IKVVADTEGFIKGESA
-621 ETLTGYQ
+621 EDLAGYKT
-628 APRVIVDTTV
+628 PDVTVDSDLV
-638 ITSASEL
+638 KSKFSGEKRWDIID
-645 NHVYKDALIPDE
+645 NALIPDE
-657 NKTDDNLYN
+657 NSTYDATNNYKFNFENAAKANL
-666 ATDNYEFDFGN
+666 
-677 ITQKGSLS
+677 K
-685 LTPQKIADIKAILSV
+685 LTPQSIDEKIWKELLTVASDSQNV
-700 DNANSKKAYQRT
+700 YQNSTDKK
-712 DNKEIYYG
+712 IYY
-720 EISESENDN
+720 SEQQ
-729 PKIAW
+729 PKINW
-734 KIDNQ
+734 KIDRSVLPVQLN
-739 FNSNVKDTSD
+739 TD
-749 LDVTYNAVEV
+749 LSYEYNEV
-759 RHQIDIDISEE
+759 QVSHDKKSWIA
-770 GASLS
+770 GAS
-775 YSPKKNDETIY
+775 YEPKTTSPENNTDVIY
-786 VRLKASEG
+786 VRLANESG
-794 NGVTEWCSL
+794 GMTEPYML
-803 KLCFDETV
+803 TLNLDDEAPSATI
-811 PKAKI
+811 KI
-816 TMEDKT
+816 
-822 NMYKFENVI
+822 NENESVYNFMGKI
-831 TFGLFVN
+831 TFGLFNQKGFVADISN
-838 KKKSV
+838 IRDESKKENNPQNHCSGIKKWSYLV
-843 SAKIDL
+843 EKLEKDTQFASEVEESEDTENAETVKKLSYDNFKEVESNGKKI
-849 TDEEAGVKSW
+849 
-859 KYYKLNLTEDKE
+859 
-871 FADGK
+871 
-876 AFIDYV
+876 
-882 KNVLPTETGS
+882 
-892 TTTAESSVT
+892 
-901 PEPLNL
+901 NL
-907 GTDEGNYVVF
+907 GSEEDPGNF
-917 AVVEDNVGNEAV
+917 AVFVLVEDNVGNKAL
-929 YGSNGVII
+929 YGSNGVIVENVPVNSLTLEYGKYGTSDENTI
-937 DNTEPQ
+937 GEETKKAETIPDYYSEEDDVSYFKNDISIYAIAKDNTE
-943 IFELL
+943 
-948 YEGLESEDINNPE
+948 NN
-961 NEALKNVDFIKNK
+961 
-974 NAVSLY
+974 Y
-980 AHAKEATTVFSG
+980 SG
-992 ISKITANVYAEN
+992 IKKIEANLTNLDTSEQKKLIEYSAEN
-1004 KEIDKG
+1004 K
-1010 KVLYEEENDT
+1010 LNDGCTLDELKKYSTVTTESRNVTVQDGDCVKYQVT
-1020 ALTLN
+1020 AT
-1025 ALKNYE
+1025 AE
-1031 EVFTNSTDNGKIE
+1031 DG
-1044 QKIASKGEC
+1044 
-1053 VRYRVDATVGDK
+1053 
-1065 AGNEQTISKE
+1065 AGNNFKDESVEKT
-1075 FVLDTLPPD
+1075 FVIDRKPPKVKNSINRGEDYLD
-1084 ITNNNI
+1084 
-1090 YLTNNSTE
+1090 
-1098 AVKTMG
+1098 G
-1104 DDENVTY
+1104 GRY
-1111 YSNEDVTIK
+1111 YSNKDVVLK
-1120 TTVTERFTDS
+1120 TEITERFTDES
-1130 NNIWLTIVKDG
+1130 RITINLQKDDEEVK
-1141 VETSKTLQQWIDN
+1141 SYTLKEWIALCESDN
-1154 DDKDETYSVT
+1154 DNNQGYK
-1164 VEEDKDESNPNAS
+1164 
-1177 NRTIEFTVQADGLEN
+1177 
-1192 KFSYY
+1192 
-1197 VSAKDYSGNETTN
+1197 
-1210 DAINFVIDNV
+1210 
-1220 SPEISDNIIRKSIED
+1220 IS
-1235 QKNNE
+1235 
-1240 DHFDNKADI
+1240 F
-1249 NTKVYYS
+1249 
-1256 NEDVVV
+1256 
-1262 KTEVKDRFIDAK
+1262 
-1274 HITISLTK
+1274 
-1282 DKKEYTK
+1282 
-1289 SVEEWCENK
+1289 
-1298 DSKLGIKCTYDDPDK
+1298 DK
-1313 NKAERSVKTITFN
+1313 NEKISSSNDYYGTITFTI
-1326 VPEAKNE
+1326 PRKNE
-1333 GDFTYKV
+1333 GNYSYWV
-1340 SAVDYANNPEKNPNQ
+1340 EVEDYANNSNVSNN

-1360 IDTTQPEVEVTYSPI
+1360 IDITAPEVDVTYKSA
-1375 QNGEPLAPINTSNSI
+1375 QNGTIAVSNDPNTI
-1390 YYLNQNYDSFKVNIK
+1390 AYLNGQNDSFT
-1405 VIEKHL
+1405 
-1411 KANDKGTIIS
+1411 GTITVKEK
-1421 NYQLSKDLAI
+1421 NMMPVDKNVVDCVYDGVNA
-1431 NTYHVTGDIGSKDI
+1431 YRYTGDFGETAQQDCNNVEISGSLTLDKLAGDI
-1445 KNVEVSAS
+1445 KDKN
-1453 RKGSDS
+1453 RWTNDDS
-1459 AVDLKTGIIADIAGK
+1459 EHTYK
-1474 ESWLENPKNSIE
+1474 
-1486 YNYTFTCKKEANYE
+1486 FTCTKEANYK
-1500 FPDITITDLAGNKS
+1500 FPNFTVTDLAGNPAEK
-1514 EATGNAKITLD
+1514 AKGAANITLD
-1525 RTAPE
+1525 WTVPT
-1530 GKIKVDGLISTNGK
+1530 GDIQVTNLISGGENGGK
-1544 DTVWDRLLES
+1544 EWINTFLNA

-1563 PVTATIRNRDEK
+1563 YVDATITSTDIRKDAED
-1575 TGGSGIAKKSY
+1575 TIVGSGSGIAEKSY
-1586 YLATDLMSR
+1586 YLATDLMSE
-1595 SALDAL
+1595 DAL
-1601 KDEQWTTYN
+1601 NKLSSTQWTSYN
-1610 GNITMPANRSYIVY
+1610 GRITMAASRSYIVY

-1645 AQNPQPEVTITPT
+1645 KQNPQPEVTITPT
-1658 TPGWGKGVYSA
+1658 TQGWGKGVYSA

-1702 TTGHSKPIPLRSYSA
+1702 TTGHSKPVPLASFSA
-1717 TSAPEATFRTHVS
+1717 TSAPEATYRTHVS

-1878 NNALNNNY
+1878 NNALNNDY

-1958 NVSEPYVTDNFTVD
+1958 NVSEPYATDNFTVD

-2020 IDTTGMYTSAATAKG
+2020 VDTTGMYTSAATAKG

-2132 YEVQESGSEVSWKE
+2132 YEVKESGSEVSWKE

-2239 DASEVAEQSGSL
+2239 DASEVAAQSGSL

-2314 VAAGVHFSGAGAAAG
+2314 VVAGVHFSGAGAAAG

>member
-1 MKQRAKRLMALFM
+1 MALFM

-112 SVTAE
+112 AVTAE

-134 KSDNYSFAD
+134 ESDNYSFAD
-143 ITVNDGTINV
+143 ITVNEGTINV

-161 NPEVKGERTTLSI
+161 NPEVKGKRTTLSI
-174 DEKAEYSIS
+174 DEKGEYSIS

-273 WKTEIKLLVSGQKDF
+273 WKTEIKLLVSGEKDF
-288 NKKVIVSDE
+288 NEKVIVSDE
-297 NGQTQEVAVKNGKA
+297 NGQTQEVAVENGKA

-373 QIASIAGTKSSG
+373 QIASIAGTKSND

-502 LEGKDVA
+502 LEGKDAAKDKKV
-509 DGKTVKYGD
+509 
-518 EYKDEYGQEYGDF
+518 EYEDF
-531 SLSQELNSNYELVY
+531 SLGEDLNSNYELVY
-545 ADNKKPDVKVN
+545 ANNKKPDVKVD
-556 ITKQKLTLA
+556 ITKKELTLA
-565 VVLAKPNGE
+565 VVLDPSAE
-574 NNIKETETEE
+574 NVKSAENKN
-584 KILYLERQYTGYKD
+584 LYLERQYTDYKD
-598 LSKENKSKE
+598 LSDENKNKV
-607 IQVVATGFVNGESA
+607 IKVVADTEGFIKGESA
-621 ETLTGYQ
+621 EDLAGYKT
-628 APRVIVDTTV
+628 PDVTVDSDLV
-638 ITSASEL
+638 KSKFSGEKRWDIID
-645 NHVYKDALIPDE
+645 NALIPDE
-657 NKTDDNLYN
+657 NSTYDATNNYKFNFENAAKANL
-666 ATDNYEFDFGN
+666 
-677 ITQKGSLS
+677 K
-685 LTPQKIADIKAILSV
+685 LTPQSIDEKIWKELLTVASDSQNV
-700 DNANSKKAYQRT
+700 YQNSTDKK
-712 DNKEIYYG
+712 IYY
-720 EISESENDN
+720 SEQQ
-729 PKIAW
+729 PKINW
-734 KIDNQ
+734 KIDRSVLPVQLN
-739 FNSNVKDTSD
+739 TD
-749 LDVTYNAVEV
+749 LSYEYNEV
-759 RHQIDIDISEE
+759 QVSHDKKSWIA
-770 GASLS
+770 GAS
-775 YSPKKNDETIY
+775 YEPKTTSPENNTDVIY
-786 VRLKASEG
+786 VRLANESG
-794 NGVTEWCSL
+794 GMTEPYML
-803 KLCFDETV
+803 TLNLDDEAPSATI
-811 PKAKI
+811 KI
-816 TMEDKT
+816 
-822 NMYKFENVI
+822 NENESVYNFMGKI
-831 TFGLFVN
+831 TFGLFNQKGFVADISN
-838 KKKSV
+838 IRDESKKENNPQNHCSGIKKWSYLV
-843 SAKIDL
+843 EKLEKDTQFASEVEESEDTENAETVKKLSYDNFKEVESNGKKI
-849 TDEEAGVKSW
+849 
-859 KYYKLNLTEDKE
+859 
-871 FADGK
+871 
-876 AFIDYV
+876 
-882 KNVLPTETGS
+882 
-892 TTTAESSVT
+892 
-901 PEPLNL
+901 NL
-907 GTDEGNYVVF
+907 GSEEDPGNF
-917 AVVEDNVGNEAV
+917 AVFVLVEDNVGNKAL
-929 YGSNGVII
+929 YGSNGVIVENVPVNSLTLEYGKYGTSDENTI
-937 DNTEPQ
+937 GEETKKAETIPDYYSEEDDVSYFKNDISIYAIAKDNTE
-943 IFELL
+943 
-948 YEGLESEDINNPE
+948 NN
-961 NEALKNVDFIKNK
+961 
-974 NAVSLY
+974 Y
-980 AHAKEATTVFSG
+980 SG
-992 ISKITANVYAEN
+992 IKKIEANLTNLDTSEQKKLIEYSAEN
-1004 KEIDKG
+1004 K
-1010 KVLYEEENDT
+1010 LNDGCTLDELKKYSTVTTESRNVTVQDGDCVKYQVT
-1020 ALTLN
+1020 AT
-1025 ALKNYE
+1025 AE
-1031 EVFTNSTDNGKIE
+1031 DG
-1044 QKIASKGEC
+1044 
-1053 VRYRVDATVGDK
+1053 
-1065 AGNEQTISKE
+1065 AGNNFKDESVEKT
-1075 FVLDTLPPD
+1075 FVIDRKPPKVKNSINRGEDYLD
-1084 ITNNNI
+1084 
-1090 YLTNNSTE
+1090 
-1098 AVKTMG
+1098 G
-1104 DDENVTY
+1104 GRY
-1111 YSNEDVTIK
+1111 YSNKDVVLK
-1120 TTVTERFTDS
+1120 TEITERFTDES
-1130 NNIWLTIVKDG
+1130 RITINLQKDDEEVK
-1141 VETSKTLQQWIDN
+1141 SYTLKEWIALCESDN
-1154 DDKDETYSVT
+1154 DNNQGYK
-1164 VEEDKDESNPNAS
+1164 
-1177 NRTIEFTVQADGLEN
+1177 
-1192 KFSYY
+1192 
-1197 VSAKDYSGNETTN
+1197 
-1210 DAINFVIDNV
+1210 
-1220 SPEISDNIIRKSIED
+1220 IS
-1235 QKNNE
+1235 
-1240 DHFDNKADI
+1240 F
-1249 NTKVYYS
+1249 
-1256 NEDVVV
+1256 
-1262 KTEVKDRFIDAK
+1262 
-1274 HITISLTK
+1274 
-1282 DKKEYTK
+1282 
-1289 SVEEWCENK
+1289 
-1298 DSKLGIKCTYDDPDK
+1298 DK
-1313 NKAERSVKTITFN
+1313 NEKISSSNDYYGTITFTI
-1326 VPEAKNE
+1326 PRKNE
-1333 GDFTYKV
+1333 GNYSYWV
-1340 SAVDYANNPEKNPNQ
+1340 EVEDYANNSNVSNN

-1360 IDTTQPEVEVTYSPI
+1360 IDITAPEVDVTYKSA
-1375 QNGEPLAPINTSNSI
+1375 QNGTIAVSNDPNTI
-1390 YYLNQNYDSFKVNIK
+1390 AYLNGQNDSFT
-1405 VIEKHL
+1405 
-1411 KANDKGTIIS
+1411 GTITVKEK
-1421 NYQLSKDLAI
+1421 NMMPVDKNVVDCVYDGVNA
-1431 NTYHVTGDIGSKDI
+1431 YRYTGDFGETAQQDCNNVEISGSLTLDKLAGDI
-1445 KNVEVSAS
+1445 KDKN
-1453 RKGSDS
+1453 RWTNDDS
-1459 AVDLKTGIIADIAGK
+1459 EHTYK
-1474 ESWLENPKNSIE
+1474 
-1486 YNYTFTCKKEANYE
+1486 FTCTKEANYK
-1500 FPDITITDLAGNKS
+1500 FPNFTVTDLAGNPAEK
-1514 EATGNAKITLD
+1514 AKGAANITLD
-1525 RTAPE
+1525 WTVPT
-1530 GKIKVDGLISTNGK
+1530 GDIQVTNLISGGENGGK
-1544 DTVWDRLLES
+1544 EWINTFLNA

-1563 PVTATIRNRDEK
+1563 YVDATITSTDIRKDAED
-1575 TGGSGIAKKSY
+1575 TIVGSGSGIAEKSY
-1586 YLATDLMSR
+1586 YLATDLMSE
-1595 SALDAL
+1595 DAL
-1601 KDEQWTTYN
+1601 NKLSSTQWTSYN
-1610 GNITMPANRSYIVY
+1610 GRITMAASRSYIVY

-1645 AQNPQPEVTITPT
+1645 KQNPQPEVTITPT

-1702 TTGHSKPIPLRSYSA
+1702 TTGHSKPVPLASFSA
-1717 TSAPEATFRTHVS
+1717 TSAPEATYRTHVS

-1878 NNALNNNY
+1878 NNALNNDY

-1958 NVSEPYVTDNFTVD
+1958 NVSEPYATDNFTVD

-2020 IDTTGMYTSAATAKG
+2020 VDTTGMYTSAATAKG

-2132 YEVQESGSEVSWKE
+2132 YEVKESGSEVSWKE

-2239 DASEVAEQSGSL
+2239 DASEVAAQSGSL

>member
-112 SVTAE
+112 AVTAE

-134 KSDNYSFAD
+134 ESDNYSFAD
-143 ITVNDGTINV
+143 ITVNEGTINV

-161 NPEVKGERTTLSI
+161 NPEVKGKRTTLSI
-174 DEKAEYSIS
+174 DEKGEYSIS

-273 WKTEIKLLVSGQKDF
+273 WKTEIKLLVSGEKDF
-288 NKKVIVSDE
+288 NEKVIVSDE
-297 NGQTQEVAVKNGKA
+297 NGQTQEVAVENGKA

-373 QIASIAGTKSSG
+373 QIASIAGTKSND

-502 LEGKDVA
+502 LEGKDAAKDKKV
-509 DGKTVKYGD
+509 
-518 EYKDEYGQEYGDF
+518 EYEDF
-531 SLSQELNSNYELVY
+531 SLGEDLNSNYELVY
-545 ADNKKPDVKVN
+545 ANNKKPDVKVD
-556 ITKQKLTLA
+556 ITKKELTLA
-565 VVLAKPNGE
+565 VVLDPSAE
-574 NNIKETETEE
+574 NVKSAENKN
-584 KILYLERQYTGYKD
+584 LYLERQYTDYKD
-598 LSKENKSKE
+598 LSDENKNKV
-607 IQVVATGFVNGESA
+607 IKVVADTEGFIKGESA
-621 ETLTGYQ
+621 EDLAGYKT
-628 APRVIVDTTV
+628 PDVTVDSDLV
-638 ITSASEL
+638 KSKFSGEKRWDIID
-645 NHVYKDALIPDE
+645 NALIPDE
-657 NKTDDNLYN
+657 NSTYDATNNYKFNFENAAKANL
-666 ATDNYEFDFGN
+666 
-677 ITQKGSLS
+677 K
-685 LTPQKIADIKAILSV
+685 LTPQSIDEKIWKELLTVASDSQNV
-700 DNANSKKAYQRT
+700 YQNSTDKK
-712 DNKEIYYG
+712 IYY
-720 EISESENDN
+720 SEQQ
-729 PKIAW
+729 PKINW
-734 KIDNQ
+734 KIDRSVLPVQLN
-739 FNSNVKDTSD
+739 TD
-749 LDVTYNAVEV
+749 LSYEYNEV
-759 RHQIDIDISEE
+759 QVSHDKKSWIA
-770 GASLS
+770 GAS
-775 YSPKKNDETIY
+775 YEPKTTSPENNTDVIY
-786 VRLKASEG
+786 VRLANESG
-794 NGVTEWCSL
+794 GMTEPYML
-803 KLCFDETV
+803 TLNLDDEAPSATI
-811 PKAKI
+811 KI
-816 TMEDKT
+816 
-822 NMYKFENVI
+822 NENESVYNFMGKI
-831 TFGLFVN
+831 TFGLFNQKGFVADISN
-838 KKKSV
+838 IRDESKKENNPQNHCSGIKKWSYLV
-843 SAKIDL
+843 EKLEKDTQFASEVEESEDTENAETVKKLSYDNFKEVESNGKKI
-849 TDEEAGVKSW
+849 
-859 KYYKLNLTEDKE
+859 
-871 FADGK
+871 
-876 AFIDYV
+876 
-882 KNVLPTETGS
+882 
-892 TTTAESSVT
+892 
-901 PEPLNL
+901 NL
-907 GTDEGNYVVF
+907 GSEEDPGNF
-917 AVVEDNVGNEAV
+917 AVFVLVEDNVGNKAL
-929 YGSNGVII
+929 YGSNGVIVENVPVNSLTLEYGKYGTSDENTI
-937 DNTEPQ
+937 GEETKKAETIPDYYSEEDDVSYFKNDISIYAIAKDNTE
-943 IFELL
+943 
-948 YEGLESEDINNPE
+948 NN
-961 NEALKNVDFIKNK
+961 
-974 NAVSLY
+974 Y
-980 AHAKEATTVFSG
+980 SG
-992 ISKITANVYAEN
+992 IKKIEANLTNLDTSEQKKLIEYSAEN
-1004 KEIDKG
+1004 K
-1010 KVLYEEENDT
+1010 LNDGCTLDELKKYSTVTTESRNVTVQDGDCVKYQVT
-1020 ALTLN
+1020 AT
-1025 ALKNYE
+1025 AE
-1031 EVFTNSTDNGKIE
+1031 DG
-1044 QKIASKGEC
+1044 
-1053 VRYRVDATVGDK
+1053 
-1065 AGNEQTISKE
+1065 AGNNFKDESVEKT
-1075 FVLDTLPPD
+1075 FVIDRKPPKVKNSINRGEDYLD
-1084 ITNNNI
+1084 
-1090 YLTNNSTE
+1090 
-1098 AVKTMG
+1098 G
-1104 DDENVTY
+1104 GRY
-1111 YSNEDVTIK
+1111 YSNKDVVLK
-1120 TTVTERFTDS
+1120 TEITERFTDES
-1130 NNIWLTIVKDG
+1130 RITINLQKDDEEVK
-1141 VETSKTLQQWIDN
+1141 SYTLKEWIALCESDN
-1154 DDKDETYSVT
+1154 DNNQGYK
-1164 VEEDKDESNPNAS
+1164 
-1177 NRTIEFTVQADGLEN
+1177 
-1192 KFSYY
+1192 
-1197 VSAKDYSGNETTN
+1197 
-1210 DAINFVIDNV
+1210 
-1220 SPEISDNIIRKSIED
+1220 IS
-1235 QKNNE
+1235 
-1240 DHFDNKADI
+1240 F
-1249 NTKVYYS
+1249 
-1256 NEDVVV
+1256 
-1262 KTEVKDRFIDAK
+1262 
-1274 HITISLTK
+1274 
-1282 DKKEYTK
+1282 
-1289 SVEEWCENK
+1289 
-1298 DSKLGIKCTYDDPDK
+1298 DK
-1313 NKAERSVKTITFN
+1313 NEKISSSNDYYGTITFTI
-1326 VPEAKNE
+1326 PRKNE
-1333 GDFTYKV
+1333 GNYSYWV
-1340 SAVDYANNPEKNPNQ
+1340 EVEDYANNSNVSNN

-1360 IDTTQPEVEVTYSPI
+1360 IDITAPEVDVTYKSA
-1375 QNGEPLAPINTSNSI
+1375 QNGTIAVSNDPNTI
-1390 YYLNQNYDSFKVNIK
+1390 AYLNGQNDSFT
-1405 VIEKHL
+1405 
-1411 KANDKGTIIS
+1411 GTITVKEK
-1421 NYQLSKDLAI
+1421 NMMPVDKNVVDCVYDGVNA
-1431 NTYHVTGDIGSKDI
+1431 YRYTGDFGETAQQDCNNVEISGSLTLDKLAGDI
-1445 KNVEVSAS
+1445 KDKN
-1453 RKGSDS
+1453 RWTNDDS
-1459 AVDLKTGIIADIAGK
+1459 EHTYK
-1474 ESWLENPKNSIE
+1474 
-1486 YNYTFTCKKEANYE
+1486 FTCTKEANYK
-1500 FPDITITDLAGNKS
+1500 FPNFTVTDLAGNPAEK
-1514 EATGNAKITLD
+1514 AKGAANITLD
-1525 RTAPE
+1525 WTVPT
-1530 GKIKVDGLISTNGK
+1530 GDIQVTNLISGGENGGK
-1544 DTVWDRLLES
+1544 EWINTFLNA

-1563 PVTATIRNRDEK
+1563 YVDATITSTDIRKDAED
-1575 TGGSGIAKKSY
+1575 TIVGSGSGIAEKSY
-1586 YLATDLMSR
+1586 YLATDLMSE
-1595 SALDAL
+1595 DAL
-1601 KDEQWTTYN
+1601 NKLSSTQWTSYN
-1610 GNITMPANRSYIVY
+1610 GRITMAASRSYIVY

-1645 AQNPQPEVTITPT
+1645 KQNPQPEVTITPT

-1702 TTGHSKPIPLRSYSA
+1702 TTGHSKPVPLASFSA
-1717 TSAPEATFRTHVS
+1717 TSAPEATYRTHVS

-1878 NNALNNNY
+1878 NNALNNDY

-1958 NVSEPYVTDNFTVD
+1958 NVSEPYATDNFTVD

-2020 IDTTGMYTSAATAKG
+2020 VDTTGMYTSAATAKG

-2070 FSVNRDGSTYMYD
+2070 FSVSRDGSTYMYD

-2132 YEVQESGSEVSWKE
+2132 YEVKESGSEVSWKE

-2239 DASEVAEQSGSL
+2239 DASEVAAQSGSL

>member
-112 SVTAE
+112 AVTAE

-134 KSDNYSFAD
+134 ESDNYSFAD
-143 ITVNDGTINV
+143 ITVNEGTINV

-161 NPEVKGERTTLSI
+161 NPEVKGKRTTLSI
-174 DEKAEYSIS
+174 DEKGEYSIS

-273 WKTEIKLLVSGQKDF
+273 WKTEIKLLVSGEKDF
-288 NKKVIVSDE
+288 NEKVIVSDE
-297 NGQTQEVAVKNGKA
+297 NGQTQEVAVENGKA

-373 QIASIAGTKSSG
+373 QIASIAGTKSND

-502 LEGKDVA
+502 LEGKDAAKDKKV
-509 DGKTVKYGD
+509 
-518 EYKDEYGQEYGDF
+518 EYEDF
-531 SLSQELNSNYELVY
+531 SLGEDLNSNYELVY
-545 ADNKKPDVKVN
+545 ANNKKPDVKVD
-556 ITKQKLTLA
+556 ITKKELTLA
-565 VVLAKPNGE
+565 VVLDPSAE
-574 NNIKETETEE
+574 NVKSAENKN
-584 KILYLERQYTGYKD
+584 LYLERQYTDYKD
-598 LSKENKSKE
+598 LSDENKNKV
-607 IQVVATGFVNGESA
+607 IKVVADTEGFIKGESA
-621 ETLTGYQ
+621 EDLAGYKT
-628 APRVIVDTTV
+628 PDVTVDSDLV
-638 ITSASEL
+638 KSKFSGEKRWDIID
-645 NHVYKDALIPDE
+645 NALIPDE
-657 NKTDDNLYN
+657 NSTYDATNNYKFNFENAAKANL
-666 ATDNYEFDFGN
+666 
-677 ITQKGSLS
+677 K
-685 LTPQKIADIKAILSV
+685 LTPQSIDEKIWKELLTVASDSQNV
-700 DNANSKKAYQRT
+700 YQNSTDKK
-712 DNKEIYYG
+712 IYY
-720 EISESENDN
+720 SEQQ
-729 PKIAW
+729 PKINW
-734 KIDNQ
+734 KIDRSVLPVQLN
-739 FNSNVKDTSD
+739 TD
-749 LDVTYNAVEV
+749 LSYEYNEV
-759 RHQIDIDISEE
+759 QVSHDKKSWIA
-770 GASLS
+770 GAS
-775 YSPKKNDETIY
+775 YEPKTTSPENNTDVIY
-786 VRLKASEG
+786 VRLANESG
-794 NGVTEWCSL
+794 GMTEPYML
-803 KLCFDETV
+803 TLNLDDEAPSATI
-811 PKAKI
+811 KI
-816 TMEDKT
+816 
-822 NMYKFENVI
+822 NENESVYNFMGKI
-831 TFGLFVN
+831 TFGLFNQKGFVADISN
-838 KKKSV
+838 IRDESKKENNPQNHCSGIKKWSYLV
-843 SAKIDL
+843 EKLEKDTQFASEVEESEDTENAETVKKLSYDNFKEVESNGKKI
-849 TDEEAGVKSW
+849 
-859 KYYKLNLTEDKE
+859 
-871 FADGK
+871 
-876 AFIDYV
+876 
-882 KNVLPTETGS
+882 
-892 TTTAESSVT
+892 
-901 PEPLNL
+901 NL
-907 GTDEGNYVVF
+907 GSEEDPGNF
-917 AVVEDNVGNEAV
+917 AVFVLVEDNVGNKAL
-929 YGSNGVII
+929 YGSNGVIVENVPVNSLTLEYGKYGTSDENTI
-937 DNTEPQ
+937 GEETKKAETIPDYYSEEDDVSYFKNDISIYAIAKDNTE
-943 IFELL
+943 
-948 YEGLESEDINNPE
+948 NN
-961 NEALKNVDFIKNK
+961 
-974 NAVSLY
+974 Y
-980 AHAKEATTVFSG
+980 SG
-992 ISKITANVYAEN
+992 IKKIEANLTNLDTSEQKKLIEYSAEN
-1004 KEIDKG
+1004 K
-1010 KVLYEEENDT
+1010 LNDGCTLDELKKYSTVTTESRNVTVQDGDCVKYQVT
-1020 ALTLN
+1020 AT
-1025 ALKNYE
+1025 AE
-1031 EVFTNSTDNGKIE
+1031 DG
-1044 QKIASKGEC
+1044 
-1053 VRYRVDATVGDK
+1053 
-1065 AGNEQTISKE
+1065 AGNNFKDESVEKT
-1075 FVLDTLPPD
+1075 FVIDRKPPKVKNSINRGEDYLD
-1084 ITNNNI
+1084 
-1090 YLTNNSTE
+1090 
-1098 AVKTMG
+1098 G
-1104 DDENVTY
+1104 GRY
-1111 YSNEDVTIK
+1111 YSNKDVVLK
-1120 TTVTERFTDS
+1120 TEITERFTDES
-1130 NNIWLTIVKDG
+1130 RITINLQKDDEEVK
-1141 VETSKTLQQWIDN
+1141 SYTLKEWIALCESDN
-1154 DDKDETYSVT
+1154 DNNQGYK
-1164 VEEDKDESNPNAS
+1164 
-1177 NRTIEFTVQADGLEN
+1177 
-1192 KFSYY
+1192 
-1197 VSAKDYSGNETTN
+1197 
-1210 DAINFVIDNV
+1210 
-1220 SPEISDNIIRKSIED
+1220 IS
-1235 QKNNE
+1235 
-1240 DHFDNKADI
+1240 F
-1249 NTKVYYS
+1249 
-1256 NEDVVV
+1256 
-1262 KTEVKDRFIDAK
+1262 
-1274 HITISLTK
+1274 
-1282 DKKEYTK
+1282 
-1289 SVEEWCENK
+1289 
-1298 DSKLGIKCTYDDPDK
+1298 DK
-1313 NKAERSVKTITFN
+1313 NEKISSSNDYYGTITFTIPRN
-1326 VPEAKNE
+1326 NE
-1333 GDFTYKV
+1333 GNYSYWV
-1340 SAVDYANNPEKNPNQ
+1340 EVEDYANNSNVSNN

-1360 IDTTQPEVEVTYSPI
+1360 IDITAPEVDVTYKSA
-1375 QNGEPLAPINTSNSI
+1375 QNGTIAVSNDPNTI
-1390 YYLNQNYDSFKVNIK
+1390 AYLNGQNDSFT
-1405 VIEKHL
+1405 
-1411 KANDKGTIIS
+1411 GTITVKEK
-1421 NYQLSKDLAI
+1421 NMMPVDKNVVDCVYDGVNA
-1431 NTYHVTGDIGSKDI
+1431 YRYTGDFGETAQQDCNNVEISGSLTLDKLAGDI
-1445 KNVEVSAS
+1445 KDKN
-1453 RKGSDS
+1453 RWTNDDS
-1459 AVDLKTGIIADIAGK
+1459 EHTYK
-1474 ESWLENPKNSIE
+1474 
-1486 YNYTFTCKKEANYE
+1486 FTCTKEANYK
-1500 FPDITITDLAGNKS
+1500 FPNFTVTDLAGNPAEK
-1514 EATGNAKITLD
+1514 AKGAANITLD
-1525 RTAPE
+1525 WTVPT
-1530 GKIKVDGLISTNGK
+1530 GDIQVTNLISGGENGGK
-1544 DTVWDRLLES
+1544 EWINTFLNA

-1563 PVTATIRNRDEK
+1563 YVDATITSTDIRKDAED
-1575 TGGSGIAKKSY
+1575 TIVGSGSGIAEKSY
-1586 YLATDLMSR
+1586 YLATDLMSE
-1595 SALDAL
+1595 DAL
-1601 KDEQWTTYN
+1601 NKLSSTQWTSYN
-1610 GNITMPANRSYIVY
+1610 GRITMAASRSYIVY

-1645 AQNPQPEVTITPT
+1645 KQNPQPEVTITPT

-1702 TTGHSKPIPLRSYSA
+1702 TTGHSKPVPLASFSA
-1717 TSAPEATFRTHVS
+1717 TSAPEATYRTHVS

-1878 NNALNNNY
+1878 NNALNNDY

-1958 NVSEPYVTDNFTVD
+1958 NVSEPYATDNFTVD

-2020 IDTTGMYTSAATAKG
+2020 VDTTGMYTSAATAKG

-2132 YEVQESGSEVSWKE
+2132 YEVKESGSEVSWKE

-2239 DASEVAEQSGSL
+2239 DASEVAAQSGSL

>member
-112 SVTAE
+112 AVTAE

-134 KSDNYSFAD
+134 ESDNYSFAD
-143 ITVNDGTINV
+143 ITVNEGTINV

-161 NPEVKGERTTLSI
+161 NPEVKGKRTTLSI
-174 DEKAEYSIS
+174 DEKGEYSIS

-273 WKTEIKLLVSGQKDF
+273 WKTEIKLLVSGEKDF
-288 NKKVIVSDE
+288 NEKVIVSDE
-297 NGQTQEVAVKNGKA
+297 NGQTQEVAVENGKA

-373 QIASIAGTKSSG
+373 QIASIAGTKSND

-502 LEGKDVA
+502 LEGKDAAKDKKV
-509 DGKTVKYGD
+509 
-518 EYKDEYGQEYGDF
+518 EYEDF
-531 SLSQELNSNYELVY
+531 SLGEDLNSNYELVY
-545 ADNKKPDVKVN
+545 ANNKKPDVKVD
-556 ITKQKLTLA
+556 ITKKELTLA
-565 VVLAKPNGE
+565 VVLDPSAE
-574 NNIKETETEE
+574 NVKSAENKN
-584 KILYLERQYTGYKD
+584 LYLERQYTDYKD
-598 LSKENKSKE
+598 LSDENKNKV
-607 IQVVATGFVNGESA
+607 IKVVADTEGFIKGESA
-621 ETLTGYQ
+621 EDLAGYKT
-628 APRVIVDTTV
+628 PDVTVDSDLV
-638 ITSASEL
+638 KSKFSGEKRWDIID
-645 NHVYKDALIPDE
+645 NALIPDE
-657 NKTDDNLYN
+657 NSTYDATNNYKFNFENAAKANL
-666 ATDNYEFDFGN
+666 
-677 ITQKGSLS
+677 K
-685 LTPQKIADIKAILSV
+685 LTPQSIDEKIWKELLTVASDSQNV
-700 DNANSKKAYQRT
+700 YQNSTDKK
-712 DNKEIYYG
+712 IYY
-720 EISESENDN
+720 SEQQ
-729 PKIAW
+729 PKINW
-734 KIDNQ
+734 KIDRSVLPVQLN
-739 FNSNVKDTSD
+739 TD
-749 LDVTYNAVEV
+749 LSYEYNEV
-759 RHQIDIDISEE
+759 QVSHDKKSWIA
-770 GASLS
+770 GAS
-775 YSPKKNDETIY
+775 YEPKTTSPENNTDVIY
-786 VRLKASEG
+786 VRLANESG
-794 NGVTEWCSL
+794 GMTEPYML
-803 KLCFDETV
+803 TLNLDDEAPSATI
-811 PKAKI
+811 KI
-816 TMEDKT
+816 
-822 NMYKFENVI
+822 NENESVYNFMGKI
-831 TFGLFVN
+831 TFGLFNQKGFVADISN
-838 KKKSV
+838 IRDESKKENNPQNHCSGIKKWSYLV
-843 SAKIDL
+843 EKLEKDTQFASEVEESEDTENAETVKKLSYDNFKEVESNGKKI
-849 TDEEAGVKSW
+849 
-859 KYYKLNLTEDKE
+859 
-871 FADGK
+871 
-876 AFIDYV
+876 
-882 KNVLPTETGS
+882 
-892 TTTAESSVT
+892 
-901 PEPLNL
+901 NL
-907 GTDEGNYVVF
+907 GSEEDPGNF
-917 AVVEDNVGNEAV
+917 AVFVLVEDNVGNKAL
-929 YGSNGVII
+929 YGSNGVIVENVPVNSLTLEYGKYGTSDENTI
-937 DNTEPQ
+937 GEETKKAETIPDYYSEEDDVSYFKNDISIYAIAKDNTE
-943 IFELL
+943 
-948 YEGLESEDINNPE
+948 NN
-961 NEALKNVDFIKNK
+961 
-974 NAVSLY
+974 Y
-980 AHAKEATTVFSG
+980 SG
-992 ISKITANVYAEN
+992 IKKIEANLTNLDTSEQKKLIEYSAEN
-1004 KEIDKG
+1004 K
-1010 KVLYEEENDT
+1010 LNDGCTLDELKKYSTVTTESRNVTVQDGDCVKYQVT
-1020 ALTLN
+1020 AT
-1025 ALKNYE
+1025 AE
-1031 EVFTNSTDNGKIE
+1031 DG
-1044 QKIASKGEC
+1044 
-1053 VRYRVDATVGDK
+1053 
-1065 AGNEQTISKE
+1065 AGNNFKDESVEKT
-1075 FVLDTLPPD
+1075 FVIDRKPPKVKNSINRGEDYLD
-1084 ITNNNI
+1084 
-1090 YLTNNSTE
+1090 
-1098 AVKTMG
+1098 G
-1104 DDENVTY
+1104 GRY
-1111 YSNEDVTIK
+1111 YSNKDVVLK
-1120 TTVTERFTDS
+1120 TEITERFTDES
-1130 NNIWLTIVKDG
+1130 RITINLQKDDEEVK
-1141 VETSKTLQQWIDN
+1141 SYTLKEWIALCESDN
-1154 DDKDETYSVT
+1154 DNNQGYK
-1164 VEEDKDESNPNAS
+1164 
-1177 NRTIEFTVQADGLEN
+1177 
-1192 KFSYY
+1192 
-1197 VSAKDYSGNETTN
+1197 
-1210 DAINFVIDNV
+1210 
-1220 SPEISDNIIRKSIED
+1220 IS
-1235 QKNNE
+1235 
-1240 DHFDNKADI
+1240 F
-1249 NTKVYYS
+1249 
-1256 NEDVVV
+1256 
-1262 KTEVKDRFIDAK
+1262 
-1274 HITISLTK
+1274 
-1282 DKKEYTK
+1282 
-1289 SVEEWCENK
+1289 
-1298 DSKLGIKCTYDDPDK
+1298 DK
-1313 NKAERSVKTITFN
+1313 NEKISSSNDYYGTITFTI
-1326 VPEAKNE
+1326 PRKNE
-1333 GDFTYKV
+1333 GNYSYWV
-1340 SAVDYANNPEKNPNQ
+1340 EVEDYANNSNVSNN

-1360 IDTTQPEVEVTYSPI
+1360 IDITAPEVDVTYKSA
-1375 QNGEPLAPINTSNSI
+1375 QNGTIAVSNDPNTI
-1390 YYLNQNYDSFKVNIK
+1390 AYLNGQNDSFT
-1405 VIEKHL
+1405 
-1411 KANDKGTIIS
+1411 GTITVKEK
-1421 NYQLSKDLAI
+1421 NMMPVDKNVVDCVYDGVNA
-1431 NTYHVTGDIGSKDI
+1431 YRYTGDFGETAQQDCNNVEISGSLTLDKLAGDI
-1445 KNVEVSAS
+1445 KDKN
-1453 RKGSDS
+1453 RWTNDDS
-1459 AVDLKTGIIADIAGK
+1459 EHTYK
-1474 ESWLENPKNSIE
+1474 
-1486 YNYTFTCKKEANYE
+1486 FTCTKEANYK
-1500 FPDITITDLAGNKS
+1500 FPNFTVTDLAGNPAEK
-1514 EATGNAKITLD
+1514 AKGAANITLD
-1525 RTAPE
+1525 WTVPT
-1530 GKIKVDGLISTNGK
+1530 GDIQVTNLISGGENGGK
-1544 DTVWDRLLES
+1544 EWINTFLNA

-1563 PVTATIRNRDEK
+1563 YVDATITSTDIRKDAED
-1575 TGGSGIAKKSY
+1575 TIVGSGSGIAEKSY
-1586 YLATDLMSR
+1586 YLATDLMSE
-1595 SALDAL
+1595 DAL
-1601 KDEQWTTYN
+1601 NKLSSTQWTSYN
-1610 GNITMPANRSYIVY
+1610 GRITMAASRSYIVY

-1645 AQNPQPEVTITPT
+1645 KQNPQPEVTITPT

-1702 TTGHSKPIPLRSYSA
+1702 TTGHSKPVPLASFSA
-1717 TSAPEATFRTHVS
+1717 TSAPEATYRTHVS

-1841 TVTYDCYDLAGNK
+1841 TVIYDCYDLAGNK

-2020 IDTTGMYTSAATAKG
+2020 VDTTGMYTSAATAKG

-2045 NMDDI
+2045 SMDDI

-2239 DASEVAEQSGSL
+2239 DASEVAAQSGSL

>member
-39 GVTTPSEGTPTTPSQ
+39 GVTTPSEGTPTTPSE
-54 GSTTTPDNTTPSG
+54 GSTSTPDNTTPSG
-67 TPEEGGTT
+67 TPEEGETT
-75 DPEPEAPTQHIYN
+75 NPEPTTGAEEGNGNGTGNPEPSTEPENPGAQEPGDGGQEASYEY
-88 VKLPEKIKDVDWGNL
+88 VVELPEQIGNVPWSSDKTNTDKVQIVYGTEEYEVKEKNVDNNIQKYVELPTLIEGQPEIKC
-103 QVTYGEEKV
+103 
-112 SVTAE
+112 
-117 NTIALNNV
+117 
-125 ITDSSAVGI
+125 
-134 KSDNYSFAD
+134 DNYIFSE
-143 ITVNDGTINV
+143 ITVDKVNKKITIG
-153 ATATPKLS
+153 TATPNAQFTEILGDNAIVVGSK
-161 NPEVKGERTTLSI
+161 
-174 DEKAEYSIS
+174 EKEYTVGVNSA
-183 NIPDVWKDKV
+183 WKDYV
-193 TWSVQPGAENI
+193 TWTVEGNDISGVEIVTDKEDKTKATLTATGFSGNNKEVTVKAQIKVNDTLYNVEKTYAVTVNKKIPLINI
-204 TTDGVS
+204 STDPKEKGSWNDVVKVVVEADKGLAYKTITVTTN
-210 LEEQEDHTKIKVIV
+210 EQEDG
-224 SKEGYEGANEKPE
+224 KE
-237 ILVAHIGEVQIGT
+237 
-250 FNFNVTKKNP
+250 VT
-260 ELSLKANPEPPAG
+260 
-273 WKTEIKLLVSGQKDF
+273 VD
-288 NKKVIVSDE
+288 
-297 NGQTQEVAVKNGKA
+297 KNGKA
-311 EEINW
+311 TVEWNFTKNQGAVTFYAKYVGDDEYAEGNLNISYDTEKATQHFEIQQI
-316 NLSYWTKDYKFV
+316 K
-328 VTYAGDKVYKSESI
+328 ES
-342 SLAYNVDK
+342 
-350 ETQQFELTQS
+350 
-360 AEQEDI
+360 I
-366 TYGGSEK
+366 TYGDDETEIAYIDSENSTD
-373 QIASIAGTKSSG
+373 IANSENK
-385 IHPWNY
+385 
-391 SYEWENG
+391 EWEYKYDEIDNG
-398 NNGGAAIRVDGEKL
+398 TLAVRWNEENQRYGIYFTPSVTQDNKPVRMGAGKYSFKITRDNADYNTASVTFDVEIKKKQVGIIGTATAKTREYNGEKEVNVSAEL
-412 LFTPGQAGTYK
+412 NSADF
-423 VTIKRSSEDYN
+423 
-434 ECSCTLAITVKKKAL
+434 LADDLI
-449 TVKNVTATNRVYDG
+449 
-463 TDKVEVTA
+463 
-471 AVDTSE
+471 
-477 ILEKDRPAGESLQL
+477 I
-491 TTAGKV
+491 
-497 QGDGK
+497 
-502 LEGKDVA
+502 
-509 DGKTVKYGD
+509 GKTDEGADIKITDFNVSTIGYLPSPDAG
-518 EYKDEYGQEYGDF
+518 EYKDIEYEEFKFPTGYVP
-531 SLSQELNSNYELVY
+531 NITNNYEINTARKTDATIEKHPLKVY
-545 ADNKKPDVKVN
+545 VCTEGGKP
-556 ITKQKLTLA
+556 I
-565 VVLAKPNGE
+565 
-574 NNIKETETEE
+574 
-584 KILYLERQYTGYKD
+584 ERQYTDYKNLEKAKD
-598 LSKENKSKE
+598 VWIEVEEKDF
-607 IQVVATGFVNGESA
+607 VAGESA
-621 ETLTGYQ
+621 KKLEGYV
-628 APRVIVDTTV
+628 APKLIINTAAVNKNKNI
-638 ITSASEL
+638 EL
-645 NHVYKDALIPDE
+645 NSTIDNAIIPDYTNAE
-657 NKTDDNLYN
+657 ATKNYKFVTD
-666 ATDNYEFDFGN
+666 
-677 ITQKGSLS
+677 KVGSLI
-685 LTPQKIADIKAILSV
+685 LLPQKITDIKNILSV
-700 DNANSKKAYQRT
+700 DNAKSKKVYQRT

-720 EISESENDN
+720 QISESENVN

-739 FNSNVKDTSD
+739 FNNNVTETSD
-749 LDVTYNAVEV
+749 LNAIYNAVEV
-759 RHQIDIDISEE
+759 RHQIDKSEE
-770 GASLS
+770 GASLY

-786 VRLKASEG
+786 VRLKAREG
-794 NGVTEWCSL
+794 NGVTQWCEMTLINDITAPETTISL
-803 KLCFDETV
+803 NNALSAYEFG
-811 PKAKI
+811 
-816 TMEDKT
+816 
-822 NMYKFENVI
+822 NVI
-831 TFGLFVN
+831 TFGLFSNKQVN
-838 KKKSV
+838 AEIS
-843 SAKIDL
+843 KIADRK
-849 TDEEAGVKSW
+849 DGKDGAGVKSW
-859 KYYKLNLTEDKE
+859 KYYKIDVRNNAQFTEENVRKEEFAEKIAKNEIENVSPSPSNEVIGATQSEVAGKTIVLGSDENDKE
-871 FADGK
+871 DGN
-876 AFIDYV
+876 F
-882 KNVLPTETGS
+882 
-892 TTTAESSVT
+892 
-901 PEPLNL
+901 
-907 GTDEGNYVVF
+907 VVF
-917 AVVEDNVGNEAV
+917 VVTEDNVGNQAV
-929 YGSNGVII
+929 YGSNGVVVEHVELKELTLDYTTDGKII
-937 DNTEPQ
+937 DQKSEQGPYYYYKDGVQYFNKDVNSVGIAATATEDTQDVYSGVNEIEVKICNNDNPDETKNNGNEW
-943 IFELL
+943 IKEI
-948 YEGLESEDINNPE
+948 YDIPTETLEK
-961 NEALKNVDFIKNK
+961 LKNNY
-974 NAVSLY
+974 SCR
-980 AHAKEATTVFSG
+980 
-992 ISKITANVYAEN
+992 TAQVTKDNEKSNDEN
-1004 KEIDKG
+1004 K
-1010 KVLYEEENDT
+1010 
-1020 ALTLN
+1020 
-1025 ALKNYE
+1025 
-1031 EVFTNSTDNGKIE
+1031 
-1044 QKIASKGEC
+1044 C
-1053 VRYRVDATVGDK
+1053 VRYQVSATAKDF
-1065 AGNEQTISKE
+1065 AGNEFKNENGNNTVTKT
-1075 FVLDTLPPD
+1075 FVLDKLKPVVINTINKNKERDPD
-1084 ITNNNI
+1084 AHQTDKGIYYTNETITI
-1090 YLTNNSTE
+1090 ET
-1098 AVKTMG
+1098 
-1104 DDENVTY
+1104 
-1111 YSNEDVTIK
+1111 TI
-1120 TTVTERFTDS
+1120 TERFTDEENITLTLEKLNDAGEVESTVFSGKYETLKDTYKEFGILSLECTKVEGEDS
-1130 NNIWLTIVKDG
+1130 NDAK
-1141 VETSKTLQQWIDN
+1141 
-1154 DDKDETYSVT
+1154 
-1164 VEEDKDESNPNAS
+1164 
-1177 NRTIEFTVQADGLEN
+1177 RTITITIPN
-1192 KFSYY
+1192 KSESTPEGIPEGIYSYK
-1197 VSAKDYSGNETTN
+1197 VNAEDYSKNTG
-1210 DAINFVIDNV
+1210 DAC
-1220 SPEISDNIIRKSIED
+1220 
-1235 QKNNE
+1235 
-1240 DHFDNKADI
+1240 
-1249 NTKVYYS
+1249 TK
-1256 NEDVVV
+1256 
-1262 KTEVKDRFIDAK
+1262 
-1274 HITISLTK
+1274 
-1282 DKKEYTK
+1282 
-1289 SVEEWCENK
+1289 
-1298 DSKLGIKCTYDDPDK
+1298 
-1313 NKAERSVKTITFN
+1313 
-1326 VPEAKNE
+1326 
-1333 GDFTYKV
+1333 
-1340 SAVDYANNPEKNPNQ
+1340 
-1355 TINFC
+1355 FC
-1360 IDTTQPEVEVTYSPI
+1360 IDTTAPDVKVTYTAKDE
-1375 QNGEPLAPINTSNSI
+1375 NGNEKTVTEPINSENSNETA
-1390 YYLNQNYDSFKVNIK
+1390 F
-1405 VIEKHL
+1405 
-1411 KANDKGTIIS
+1411 
-1421 NYQLSKDLAI
+1421 
-1431 NTYHVTGDIGSKDI
+1431 TGDIKVVEKNFKPSDDNFKEKKVIYDNDSVKAYLITDDFGSTVQQDI
-1445 KNVEVSAS
+1445 TKYSAIK
-1453 RKGSDS
+1453 RTTEDAKAGSSNTIDWLS
-1459 AVDLKTGIIADIAGK
+1459 ELATDIHNKA
-1474 ESWLENPKNSIE
+1474 SWSGLNENDQA
-1486 YNYTFTCKKEANYE
+1486 YHYTFRCTTEANYE
-1500 FPDITITDLAGNKS
+1500 FPDITITDLAGNPS

-1530 GKIKVDGLISTNGK
+1530 GKIKVEGLISTNGK

-1575 TGGSGIAKKSY
+1575 TGGSGIAEKSY

-1601 KDEQWTTYN
+1601 KDEQWTKYN

-1624 EKVVDKAGNL
+1624 EKVVDKAGNS

-1645 AQNPQPEVTITPT
+1645 NQNPQPEVTITPT

-2020 IDTTGMYTSAATAKG
+2020 VDTTGMYTSAATAKG

-2239 DASEVAEQSGSL
+2239 DASEVAAQSGSL
-2251 ELSVDSSSKFQKVSV
+2251 ELSVDSSSRFQKVSV

-2303 IGGGVAVLAAA
+2303 IGGGVAVLVAA

>member
-112 SVTAE
+112 AVTAE

-134 KSDNYSFAD
+134 ESDNYSFAD
-143 ITVNDGTINV
+143 ITVNEGTINV

-161 NPEVKGERTTLSI
+161 NPEVKGKRTTLSI
-174 DEKAEYSIS
+174 DEKGEYSIS

-273 WKTEIKLLVSGQKDF
+273 WKTEIKLLVSGEKDF
-288 NKKVIVSDE
+288 NEKVIVSDE
-297 NGQTQEVAVKNGKA
+297 NGQTQEVAVENGKA

-366 TYGGSEK
+366 NYGGSEK
-373 QIASIAGTKSSG
+373 QIASIAGTKSND

-502 LEGKDVA
+502 LEGKDAAKDKKV
-509 DGKTVKYGD
+509 
-518 EYKDEYGQEYGDF
+518 EYEDF
-531 SLSQELNSNYELVY
+531 SLGEDLNSNYELVY
-545 ADNKKPDVKVN
+545 ANNKKPDVKVD
-556 ITKQKLTLA
+556 ITKKELTLA
-565 VVLAKPNGE
+565 VVLDPSAE
-574 NNIKETETEE
+574 NVKSAENKN
-584 KILYLERQYTGYKD
+584 LYLERQYTDYKD
-598 LSKENKSKE
+598 LSDENKNKV
-607 IQVVATGFVNGESA
+607 IKVVADTEGFIKGESA
-621 ETLTGYQ
+621 EDLAGYKT
-628 APRVIVDTTV
+628 PDVTVDSDLV
-638 ITSASEL
+638 KSKFSGEKRWDIID
-645 NHVYKDALIPDE
+645 NALIPDE
-657 NKTDDNLYN
+657 NSTYDATNNYKFNFENAAKANL
-666 ATDNYEFDFGN
+666 
-677 ITQKGSLS
+677 K
-685 LTPQKIADIKAILSV
+685 LTPQSIDEKIWKELLTVASDSQNV
-700 DNANSKKAYQRT
+700 YQNSTDKK
-712 DNKEIYYG
+712 IYY
-720 EISESENDN
+720 SEQQ
-729 PKIAW
+729 PKINW
-734 KIDNQ
+734 KIDRSVLPVQLN
-739 FNSNVKDTSD
+739 TD
-749 LDVTYNAVEV
+749 LSYEYNEV
-759 RHQIDIDISEE
+759 QVSHDKKSWIA
-770 GASLS
+770 GAS
-775 YSPKKNDETIY
+775 YEPKTTSPENNTDVIY
-786 VRLKASEG
+786 VRLANESG
-794 NGVTEWCSL
+794 GMTEPYML
-803 KLCFDETV
+803 TLNLDDEAPSATI
-811 PKAKI
+811 KI
-816 TMEDKT
+816 
-822 NMYKFENVI
+822 NENESVYNFMGKI
-831 TFGLFVN
+831 TFGLFNQKGFVADISN
-838 KKKSV
+838 IRDESKKENNPQNHCSGIKKWSYLV
-843 SAKIDL
+843 EKLEKDTQFASEVEESEDTENAETVKKLSYDNFKEVESNGKKI
-849 TDEEAGVKSW
+849 
-859 KYYKLNLTEDKE
+859 
-871 FADGK
+871 
-876 AFIDYV
+876 
-882 KNVLPTETGS
+882 
-892 TTTAESSVT
+892 
-901 PEPLNL
+901 NL
-907 GTDEGNYVVF
+907 GSEEDPGNF
-917 AVVEDNVGNEAV
+917 AVFVLVEDNVGNKAL
-929 YGSNGVII
+929 YGSNGVIVENVPVNSLTLEYGKYGTSDENTI
-937 DNTEPQ
+937 GEETKKAETIPDYYSEEDDVSYFKNDISIYAIAKDNTE
-943 IFELL
+943 
-948 YEGLESEDINNPE
+948 NN
-961 NEALKNVDFIKNK
+961 
-974 NAVSLY
+974 Y
-980 AHAKEATTVFSG
+980 SG
-992 ISKITANVYAEN
+992 IKKIEANLTNLDTSEQKKLIEYSAEN
-1004 KEIDKG
+1004 K
-1010 KVLYEEENDT
+1010 LNDGCTLDELKKYSTVTTESRNVTVQDGDCVKYQVT
-1020 ALTLN
+1020 AT
-1025 ALKNYE
+1025 AE
-1031 EVFTNSTDNGKIE
+1031 DG
-1044 QKIASKGEC
+1044 
-1053 VRYRVDATVGDK
+1053 
-1065 AGNEQTISKE
+1065 AGNNFKDESVEKT
-1075 FVLDTLPPD
+1075 FVIDRKPPKVKNSINRGEDYLD
-1084 ITNNNI
+1084 
-1090 YLTNNSTE
+1090 
-1098 AVKTMG
+1098 G
-1104 DDENVTY
+1104 GRY
-1111 YSNEDVTIK
+1111 YSNKDVVLK
-1120 TTVTERFTDS
+1120 TEITERFTDES
-1130 NNIWLTIVKDG
+1130 RITINLQKDDEEVK
-1141 VETSKTLQQWIDN
+1141 SYTLKEWIALCESDN
-1154 DDKDETYSVT
+1154 DNNQGYK
-1164 VEEDKDESNPNAS
+1164 
-1177 NRTIEFTVQADGLEN
+1177 
-1192 KFSYY
+1192 
-1197 VSAKDYSGNETTN
+1197 
-1210 DAINFVIDNV
+1210 
-1220 SPEISDNIIRKSIED
+1220 IS
-1235 QKNNE
+1235 
-1240 DHFDNKADI
+1240 F
-1249 NTKVYYS
+1249 
-1256 NEDVVV
+1256 
-1262 KTEVKDRFIDAK
+1262 
-1274 HITISLTK
+1274 
-1282 DKKEYTK
+1282 
-1289 SVEEWCENK
+1289 
-1298 DSKLGIKCTYDDPDK
+1298 DK
-1313 NKAERSVKTITFN
+1313 NEKISSSNDYYGTITFTI
-1326 VPEAKNE
+1326 PRKNE
-1333 GDFTYKV
+1333 GNYSYWV
-1340 SAVDYANNPEKNPNQ
+1340 EVEDYANNSNVSNN

-1360 IDTTQPEVEVTYSPI
+1360 IDITAPEVDVTYKSA
-1375 QNGEPLAPINTSNSI
+1375 QNGTIAVSNDPNTI
-1390 YYLNQNYDSFKVNIK
+1390 AYLNGQNDSFT
-1405 VIEKHL
+1405 
-1411 KANDKGTIIS
+1411 GTITVKEK
-1421 NYQLSKDLAI
+1421 NMMPVDKNVVDCVYDGVNA
-1431 NTYHVTGDIGSKDI
+1431 YRYTGDFGETAQQDCNNVEISGSLTLDKLAGDI
-1445 KNVEVSAS
+1445 KDKN
-1453 RKGSDS
+1453 RWTNDDS
-1459 AVDLKTGIIADIAGK
+1459 EHTYK
-1474 ESWLENPKNSIE
+1474 
-1486 YNYTFTCKKEANYE
+1486 FTCTKEANYK
-1500 FPDITITDLAGNKS
+1500 FPNFTVTDLAGNPAEK
-1514 EATGNAKITLD
+1514 AKGAANITLD
-1525 RTAPE
+1525 WTVPT
-1530 GKIKVDGLISTNGK
+1530 GDIQVTNLISGGENGGK
-1544 DTVWDRLLES
+1544 EWINTFLNA

-1563 PVTATIRNRDEK
+1563 YVDATITSTDIRKDAED
-1575 TGGSGIAKKSY
+1575 TIVGSGSGIAEKSY
-1586 YLATDLMSR
+1586 YLATDLMSE
-1595 SALDAL
+1595 DAL
-1601 KDEQWTTYN
+1601 NKLSSTQWTSYN
-1610 GNITMPANRSYIVY
+1610 GRITMAASRSYIVY

-1645 AQNPQPEVTITPT
+1645 KQNPQPEVTITPT

-1702 TTGHSKPIPLRSYSA
+1702 TTGHSKPVPLASFSA
-1717 TSAPEATFRTHVS
+1717 TSAPEATYRTHVS

-1878 NNALNNNY
+1878 NNALNNDY

-1958 NVSEPYVTDNFTVD
+1958 NVSEPYATDNFTVD

-2020 IDTTGMYTSAATAKG
+2020 VDTTGMYTSAATAKG

-2132 YEVQESGSEVSWKE
+2132 YEVKESGSEVSWKE

-2239 DASEVAEQSGSL
+2239 DASEVAAQSGSL

>member
-39 GVTTPSEGTPTTPSQ
+39 GVTTPSEGTSTTPSE
-54 GSTTTPDNTTPSG
+54 GSTSTPDNTTPSG

-112 SVTAE
+112 AVTAE

-125 ITDSSAVGI
+125 IADSSAVGI
-134 KSDNYSFAD
+134 ESDNYSFAD
-143 ITVNDGTINV
+143 ITVNEGTINV

-174 DEKAEYSIS
+174 DEKGEYSIS

-273 WKTEIKLLVSGQKDF
+273 WETEIKLLVSGEKDF

-360 AEQEDI
+360 AEQKDI

-373 QIASIAGTKSSG
+373 QIASIAGTKSSS

-391 SYEWENG
+391 SYEWEND

-434 ECSCTLAITVKKKAL
+434 EQSYTLAITVKKKTLNIKDVA
-449 TVKNVTATNRVYDG
+449 AENRAYDG
-463 TDKVEVTA
+463 TNEVKVTAKFNEDDFATEADKALAAGLSLQTKGIAKDINANEEKPTKVTYEFGFPANTDQSIVNNYQLKGKGEEGKGETTVTIGKKTLKLKVCIGDREALEREYTDYKELSEAKDVYVEVTGF
-471 AVDTSE
+471 
-477 ILEKDRPAGESLQL
+477 AGRDL
-491 TTAGKV
+491 
-497 QGDGK
+497 D
-502 LEGKDVA
+502 A
-509 DGKTVKYGD
+509 DGKVSEKLKKNGYKAPNVVVDAKTVKD
-518 EYKDEYGQEYGDF
+518 
-531 SLSQELNSNYELVY
+531 
-545 ADNKKPDVKVN
+545 
-556 ITKQKLTLA
+556 
-565 VVLAKPNGE
+565 
-574 NNIKETETEE
+574 
-584 KILYLERQYTGYKD
+584 
-598 LSKENKSKE
+598 
-607 IQVVATGFVNGESA
+607 GFVEIGA
-621 ETLTGYQ
+621 
-628 APRVIVDTTV
+628 VID
-638 ITSASEL
+638 
-645 NHVYKDALIPDE
+645 NALVPE
-657 NKTDDNLYN
+657 NKTGC
-666 ATDNYEFDFGN
+666 ATDNYSFDFDDVEKAGL
-677 ITQKGSLS
+677 K
-685 LTPQKIADIKAILSV
+685 LTERSISGEEWKELLMVNNDSSV
-700 DNANSKKAYQRT
+700 KAYQK
-712 DNKEIYYG
+712 DSESFMYYG
-720 EISESENDN
+720 VSDTKDV
-729 PKIAW
+729 PRVDW
-734 KIDNQ
+734 KIDISKLSDVSKTTDLYKGYDTVQIWDKEGMNWKNE
-739 FNSNVKDTSD
+739 NSYTPDENEELDTITVRLVRIIKGNVVEATKSQDISLHKDAVDPSADIQIGNDTSVYT
-749 LDVTYNAVEV
+749 LG
-759 RHQIDIDISEE
+759 S
-770 GASLS
+770 
-775 YSPKKNDETIY
+775 
-786 VRLKASEG
+786 
-794 NGVTEWCSL
+794 
-803 KLCFDETV
+803 
-811 PKAKI
+811 
-816 TMEDKT
+816 
-822 NMYKFENVI
+822 VI
-831 TFGLFVN
+831 TFGIFKNTHVVAKTTVADDQSGVSKWTCYKVN
-838 KKKSV
+838 LKTDPNFEDTSEEGIINELLDNAYSCKKENFTTKV
-843 SAKIDL
+843 GNVEL
-849 TDEEAGVKSW
+849 DES
-859 KYYKLNLTEDKE
+859 
-871 FADGK
+871 
-876 AFIDYV
+876 
-882 KNVLPTETGS
+882 
-892 TTTAESSVT
+892 
-901 PEPLNL
+901 
-907 GTDEGNYVVF
+907 GNFVVF
-917 AVVEDNVGNEAV
+917 ALVEDHVGNKAL
-929 YGSNGVII
+929 YGSNGTVIDLTNPNSVEWIYEQGEVDTRNIKIDDQVHTVDFLQKGSEKAVLSAIVKDAVDKDKNITYSGIKKVII
-937 DNTEPQ
+937 NITEDQRPVGKPLTISFNEKEPNTTLEDLEKNYVEAKTKV
-943 IFELL
+943 IEKTTKENACTK
-948 YEGLESEDINNPE
+948 YEIKLTVIDYAGNKLVTDLE
-961 NEALKNVDFIKNK
+961 
-974 NAVSLY
+974 
-980 AHAKEATTVFSG
+980 
-992 ISKITANVYAEN
+992 
-1004 KEIDKG
+1004 
-1010 KVLYEEENDT
+1010 
-1020 ALTLN
+1020 N
-1025 ALKNYE
+1025 AL
-1031 EVFTNSTDNGKIE
+1031 
-1044 QKIASKGEC
+1044 QKEL
-1053 VRYRVDATVGDK
+1053 
-1065 AGNEQTISKE
+1065 
-1075 FVLDTLPPD
+1075 VLDTLAPEL
-1084 ITNNNI
+1084 TKNNI
-1090 YLTNNSTE
+1090 YLTSDSTA

-1104 DDENVTY
+1104 DGENVTY
-1111 YSNEDVTIK
+1111 YSNEDVTIQTAVK
-1120 TTVTERFTDS
+1120 ERFTDLA
-1130 NNIWLTIVKDG
+1130 NIQMTLVKDG
-1141 VETSKTLQQWIDN
+1141 TETTKTLSEWLSDKTYKVEVNETGADINSN
-1154 DDKDETYSVT
+1154 DSTRIIS
-1164 VEEDKDESNPNAS
+1164 
-1177 NRTIEFTVQADGLEN
+1177 FTVPATGLEN

-1210 DAINFVIDNV
+1210 DAINFVVDNV
-1220 SPEISDNIIRKSIED
+1220 KPEISDNTIQNSTD
-1235 QKNNE
+1235 

-1256 NEDVVV
+1256 NEGVVV
-1262 KTEVKDRFIDAK
+1262 KTEVTDRFIDNE

-1282 DKKEYTK
+1282 DQKEYTK
-1289 SVEEWCENK
+1289 SVKEWCENP
-1298 DSKLGIKCTYDDPDK
+1298 DLGIKCEYKEPND
-1313 NKAERSVKTITFN
+1313 NKDASVARTITFT
-1326 VPEAKNE
+1326 VPTKDNEKDNE

-1340 SAVDYANNPEKNPNQ
+1340 SAVDYAENQAENQ

-1360 IDTTQPEVEVTYSPI
+1360 IDTTKPEVEVTYSPI
-1375 QNGEPLAPINTSNSI
+1375 QNEKTLAPINTSNSI
-1390 YYLNQNYDSFKVNIK
+1390 YYLNQNYDEFKVNVK

-1411 KANDKGTIIS
+1411 KANDTNVILS
-1421 NYQLSKDLAI
+1421 DYQAI
-1431 NTYHVTGDIGSKDI
+1431 RTYRVKGDIDPNPPEEDI
-1445 KNVEVSAS
+1445 PVSAS
-1453 RKGSDS
+1453 RKGSTS
-1459 AVDLKTGIIADIAGK
+1459 EINLQTGIIDDIKGK
-1474 ESWLENPKNSIE
+1474 ESWLENPENSIE
-1486 YNYTFTCKKEANYE
+1486 YNYTFTCTKEANYE
-1500 FPDITITDLAGNKS
+1500 FPDITITDLAGNPS
-1514 EATGNAKITLD
+1514 GATGNAKITLD
-1525 RTAPE
+1525 RTVPE
-1530 GKIKVDGLISTNGK
+1530 GTVTISDLISTSGK
-1544 DTVWDRLLES
+1544 ETSWTNRFLDS
-1554 LTFGLYGKD
+1554 LTFGLYGKTF
-1563 PVTATIRNRDEK
+1563 VTASISNHDET
-1575 TGGSGIAKKSY
+1575 TGGSGIGEKKY
-1586 YLATDLMSR
+1586 YLATSR
-1595 SALDAL
+1595 MTKEALNQL
-1601 KDEQWTTYN
+1601 NENQWTSYR
-1610 GNITMPANRSYIVY
+1610 GNITMAENRNYIVY

-1645 AQNPQPEVTITPT
+1645 HQNPQPEVTITPT

-1702 TTGHSKPIPLRSYSA
+1702 TTGHSKPVPLASYSA

-2020 IDTTGMYTSAATAKG
+2020 VDTTGMYTSAATAKG

-2239 DASEVAEQSGSL
+2239 DASEVAAQSGSL